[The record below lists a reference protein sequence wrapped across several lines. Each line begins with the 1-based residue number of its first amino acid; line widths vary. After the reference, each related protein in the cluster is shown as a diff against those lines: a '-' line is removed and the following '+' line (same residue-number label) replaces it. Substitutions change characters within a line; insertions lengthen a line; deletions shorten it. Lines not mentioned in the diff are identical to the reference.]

1 MKTKFRVFTALL
13 LALMVL
19 VSVLPLQ
26 AAAEI
31 GQSGT
36 ATRAEAENTAEA
48 ALSVKPML
56 TPSYTPSA
64 SYRSGKYYTQLCN
77 VSITGNQRTD
87 LVNVARSQ
95 LGYHEGDSIEDL
107 NGTGSGSGNYS
118 EYGYWFGTQVKGNTY
133 GHYYAWCA
141 MFVSWCARQAGIP
154 TSVISNAAYAHADG
168 SNSSGGYSYFHVD
181 YKSPTEYTP
190 QEGDL
195 IFFDKASQAGEW
207 DHVGIVIGVSNG
219 QVYTIEGN
227 ASNAVISGSYPL
239 TDAEIQCYGLP
250 KYVNGEPDGGTLS
263 NTEVINQKIDYLNNN
278 ISYFTTT
285 SSACGTYESN
295 HMCDKCLNT
304 YVVASSWFR
313 NIFGSV
319 SVNNFPE
326 VYDSN
331 GSCYRAGYSCYG
343 FANFAEWY
351 IFKSSNSSS
360 VNVNK
365 IGSYSFNYSNMSRY
379 AQPGDLISFDTHYAI
394 FISADSSNGIYVLDS
409 NWAWSSYGQCRVSK
423 HYIPY
428 SNYNTATI
436 NRSTNAPSISPD
448 PTTPP
453 DVENGNWQYR
463 VTGSAGLNVRSG
475 PSTDYPVLTAIPKGT
490 IVTVTQRTSTNW
502 GKMTYNGTTG
512 WGCLDYCEL
521 VTSNPTP
528 TPTPTPTPAPSG
540 GVQDLTNPKNPN
552 KYSTPPSGTYL
563 NVGDS
568 GTYVRWLQACLNQCG
583 YSCDVDGQ
591 FGYGTAEALKSFQR
605 KYGLTVDGGFG
616 PECRTKIIAVLT
628 VATPNISVA
637 NVENG
642 KKVTITSGNGAT
654 IFYTTNGSNPTESS
668 TKYTGAFTLYGSA
681 TVKAVAMQNCRF
693 NSGVKSTQVT
703 VTRPGKPTIS
713 AVCVAQRVWIGWTPT
728 SNTNH
733 YDVRI
738 YRKGSQ
744 TEMIC
749 DRGVMNTYAAYD
761 LPAGEYYANVAACT
775 PGGVLYTF
783 SDETD
788 CFTVTDISDN
798 DYQPIATVTSGNHRY
813 TLYEGRMGSWQE
825 AKEFCERQG
834 GHLVTITSSEEQQTV
849 KSLLLQYSSDASCWL
864 GCNRLSNGSWA
875 WITDEFF
882 NYTNWRSGEPNNSS
896 NNENYGMAVGD
907 SNAQWNDVPMVT
919 NSYNMCVV
927 LEEEIVYHTVTF
939 KDWNGTVL
947 KTEQVQYGGAAT
959 APANP
964 TRTGYT
970 FTGWDKA
977 FTNVT
982 ADLVVTAQYSANT
995 YTVTF
1000 KDWNGTVL
1008 KTQQVQYGGA
1018 ATAPANPTR
1027 TGYTFTGWDKAF
1039 TNVTANLVV
1048 TAQYVQNE
1056 PVSTP
1061 VPSDA
1066 PQIVVESKTTSAG
1079 STVAVNISIANN
1091 PGIVSMTLHVNF
1103 DSRLELVSVQDT
1115 GLLPGK
1121 VHSTV
1126 MLNPYTLAWENDSAT
1141 QNYTVNGTLV
1151 TLTFNVPENLEEG
1164 DYAVSV
1170 SYDSEGYEIYDFNAE
1185 PVDFAVV
1192 NGKISVTDIIYGDV
1206 NGDGK
1211 VNNLDRLILTRYLA
1225 NWPDYPASRIKP
1237 GADTNADGKINN
1249 LDRLILTR
1257 HLANWPDYA
1266 TLPWSSGKSNASVVG
1281 AESGTKD
1288 NEPKIIVNGVEAAPG
1303 DTVSV
1308 GIEIANNPGIISMTL
1323 DVAFDPA
1330 LTLLRVEDTG
1340 LLPGTVPCTVMQNP
1354 FTLVWTNDSASE
1366 NFYVNGTLT
1375 YFVFKVADNAEPGA
1389 YNITVTYNLDEYDIY
1404 DCNAEPVEFA
1414 VQNGAVTVAAAQPE
1428 MHTVTFKDWDGTVLK
1443 TQEVQYGGNAE
1454 APADPTRTGY
1464 TFTGWDKAFTNIT
1477 SDLVVT
1483 AQYDINTYTVTFK
1496 DWDGTVLKT
1505 QEVQYGGDAEAPA
1518 DPTRVGYTF
1527 TGWDKEFTN
1536 ITADLVVTAQYE
1548 INTYTVTFKDWD
1560 GTVLKTQE
1568 VQYGGDAEAPAD
1580 PTRVGYTFTG
1590 WDKEFTNIMADLVV
1604 TAQYEINTY
1613 TVTFKDWDG
1622 TVLKTQEVQYG
1633 GAATAPANPTRTGY
1647 TFTGWDKAFTNI
1659 MADLVVTAQYEIN
1672 TYTVTFK
1679 DWDGTVLKT
1688 QEVQYGGDAEA
1699 PADPTRVGYTFTG
1712 WDKAFTNI
1720 MADLVV
1726 TAQYE
1731 INTYTVTFKDWDG
1744 TELKTQEV
1752 QYGGDAEAPADPTR
1766 TGYTFTGWDK
1776 AFTNITAD
1784 LVVTAQYEINTYTV
1798 TFKDW
1803 DGTVL
1808 KTQEVQH
1815 GGNAEAPADPTRVG
1829 YTFTGWDKAFTNI
1842 TADLVVTAQYE
1853 MLGDVDDDGNVSM
1866 ADALTILRM
1875 AMDILP
1881 VENQQIAD
1889 VDGDGFITSM
1899 DALLALRFAM
1909 HIEQ

>member
-77 VSITGNQRTD
+77 VSLTGNQRTD

-95 LGYHEGDSIEDL
+95 LGYHEGNNTSQLHGES
-107 NGTGSGSGNYS
+107 SGSSNYT
-118 EYGYWFGTQVKGNTY
+118 EYGYWYGTQVQGNS
-133 GHYYAWCA
+133 GGSYYAWCA
-141 MFVSWCARQAGIP
+141 YFISWCARQAGIP
-154 TSVISNAAYAHADG
+154 TSIISNASYACAG
-168 SNSSGGYSYFHVD
+168 SDNGDFKNLDYYARGSYTPKVGDLVFFCWEGNSSC
-181 YKSPTEYTP
+181 
-190 QEGDL
+190 
-195 IFFDKASQAGEW
+195 W
-207 DHVGIVIGVSNG
+207 DHVEIVIGVSSSEVTTLG
-219 QVYTIEGN
+219 GN
-227 ASNAVISGSYPL
+227 TSNNNVKSRKWSLSNSNIRG
-239 TDAEIQCYGLP
+239 YGVP
-250 KYVNGEPDGGTLS
+250 KY
-263 NTEVINQKIDYLNNN
+263 
-278 ISYFTTT
+278 T
-285 SSACGTYESN
+285 SKLDAPYVYSIATGPW
-295 HMCDKCLNT
+295 KT
-304 YVVASSWFR
+304 YV
-313 NIFGSV
+313 
-319 SVNNFPE
+319 
-326 VYDSN
+326 
-331 GSCYRAGYSCYG
+331 
-343 FANFAEWY
+343 EWY
-351 IFKSSNSSS
+351 
-360 VNVNK
+360 
-365 IGSYSFNYSNMSRY
+365 
-379 AQPGDLISFDTHYAI
+379 
-394 FISADSSNGIYVLDS
+394 
-409 NWAWSSYGQCRVSK
+409 
-423 HYIPY
+423 
-428 SNYNTATI
+428 
-436 NRSTNAPSISPD
+436 
-448 PTTPP
+448 
-453 DVENGNWQYR
+453 
-463 VTGSAGLNVRSG
+463 
-475 PSTDYPVLTAIPKGT
+475 PVK
-490 IVTVTQRTSTNW
+490 
-502 GKMTYNGTTG
+502 
-512 WGCLDYCEL
+512 
-521 VTSNPTP
+521 
-528 TPTPTPTPAPSG
+528 
-540 GVQDLTNPKNPN
+540 
-552 KYSTPPSGTYL
+552 
-563 NVGDS
+563 
-568 GTYVRWLQACLNQCG
+568 
-583 YSCDVDGQ
+583 
-591 FGYGTAEALKSFQR
+591 
-605 KYGLTVDGGFG
+605 
-616 PECRTKIIAVLT
+616 
-628 VATPNISVA
+628 
-637 NVENG
+637 
-642 KKVTITSGNGAT
+642 GAT
-654 IFYTTNGSNPTESS
+654 SYELRIYAANDTANPVN
-668 TKYTGAFTLYGSA
+668 
-681 TVKAVAMQNCRF
+681 TVKSITN
-693 NSGVKSTQVT
+693 T
-703 VTRPGKPTIS
+703 VYGIKLSP
-713 AVCVAQRVWIGWTPT
+713 
-728 SNTNH
+728 
-733 YDVRI
+733 
-738 YRKGSQ
+738 
-744 TEMIC
+744 
-749 DRGVMNTYAAYD
+749 
-761 LPAGEYYANVAACT
+761 GEYYTSVTAVNPNYSPT
-775 PGGVLYTF
+775 YTTGPM
-783 SDETD
+783 SPK
-788 CFTVTDISDN
+788 FTVPSTN
-798 DYQPIATVTSGNHRY
+798 DRDP
-813 TLYEGRMGSWQE
+813 LYPKASTFYNGHLYILYDVQTGCWDQANEMCNTW
-825 AKEFCERQG
+825 G
-834 GHLVTITSSEEQQTV
+834 GHLVTINSAQEQAVVYELAKKSSKSYCKIGAKANASRQWSWVTGENFSYANWKSGQPDNYNGMEFYAEMDIKAGGTWDDCANVRYGDVCFIVEHEMNETPIKTYSVDNKVKYAVFDKAMPWEDAKNYCEQLGGHLATISNKAEQDIIAGLIV
-849 KSLLLQYSSDASCWL
+849 DGSRDAYSIGATKRGLDNW
-864 GCNRLSNGSWA
+864 SW
-875 WITDEFF
+875 IDGKEFS
-882 NYTNWRSGEPNNSS
+882 YTNWDDGYPVNPYGEGYYIHMVKSGKWHDIYNITHYGFVCEFELPYTLTINYLYENGSTAAPS
-896 NNENYGMAVGD
+896 YTARVNYGDTYSVTSPNVQGHSPSRQIVSGTMGATNMSV
-907 SNAQWNDVPMVT
+907 DVV
-919 NSYNMCVV
+919 
-927 LEEEIVYHTVTF
+927 
-939 KDWNGTVL
+939 
-947 KTEQVQYGGAAT
+947 
-959 APANP
+959 
-964 TRTGYT
+964 
-970 FTGWDKA
+970 
-977 FTNVT
+977 
-982 ADLVVTAQYSANT
+982 YSANT

-1066 PQIVVESKTTSAG
+1066 PQIVVESKTASAG

-1375 YFVFKVADNAEPGA
+1375 YFVFKVADNAEPGV

-1443 TQEVQYGGNAE
+1443 TQEVQH
-1454 APADPTRTGY
+1454 
-1464 TFTGWDKAFTNIT
+1464 
-1477 SDLVVT
+1477 
-1483 AQYDINTYTVTFK
+1483 
-1496 DWDGTVLKT
+1496 
-1505 QEVQYGGDAEAPA
+1505 GGDAEAPA

-1560 GTVLKTQE
+1560 GTELKTQE

-1590 WDKEFTNIMADLVV
+1590 WDK
-1604 TAQYEINTY
+1604 
-1613 TVTFKDWDG
+1613 
-1622 TVLKTQEVQYG
+1622 
-1633 GAATAPANPTRTGY
+1633 
-1647 TFTGWDKAFTNI
+1647 AFTNI
-1659 MADLVVTAQYEIN
+1659 TADVVVTAQYEIN

-1699 PADPTRVGYTFTG
+1699 PADPTR
-1712 WDKAFTNI
+1712 
-1720 MADLVV
+1720 
-1726 TAQYE
+1726 
-1731 INTYTVTFKDWDG
+1731 
-1744 TELKTQEV
+1744 
-1752 QYGGDAEAPADPTR
+1752 

-1776 AFTNITAD
+1776 AFTN
-1784 LVVTAQYEINTYTV
+1784 V
-1798 TFKDW
+1798 
-1803 DGTVL
+1803 
-1808 KTQEVQH
+1808 
-1815 GGNAEAPADPTRVG
+1815 
-1829 YTFTGWDKAFTNI
+1829 

-1853 MLGDVDDDGNVSM
+1853 MLGDVDGDGNVSM

>member
-77 VSITGNQRTD
+77 VSLTGNQRTD

-263 NTEVINQKIDYLNNN
+263 NTEVINQKIDYLDSK

-285 SSACGTYESN
+285 GAACGTYESN

-552 KYSTPPSGTYL
+552 KYSTPPSSTYL

-568 GTYVRWLQACLNQCG
+568 GNYVRWLQACLNQCG

-616 PECRTKIIAVLT
+616 PECRTKILEVLT
-628 VATPNISVA
+628 VAAPTITTAYDA
-637 NVENG
+637 NG
-642 KKVTITSGNGAT
+642 TRVTISGSSGTT
-654 IFYTTNGSNPTESS
+654 IFYTTNGSTPTESS
-668 TKYTGAFTLYGSA
+668 NKYNGSFVLNGAA
-681 TVKAVAMQNCRF
+681 TVKAVAMRNCRY
-693 NSGVKSTQVT
+693 NSHVSSYGIT
-703 VTRPGKPTIS
+703 VTK
-713 AVCVAQRVWIGWTPT
+713 
-728 SNTNH
+728 
-733 YDVRI
+733 
-738 YRKGSQ
+738 
-744 TEMIC
+744 
-749 DRGVMNTYAAYD
+749 
-761 LPAGEYYANVAACT
+761 
-775 PGGVLYTF
+775 
-783 SDETD
+783 
-788 CFTVTDISDN
+788 
-798 DYQPIATVTSGNHRY
+798 
-813 TLYEGRMGSWQE
+813 
-825 AKEFCERQG
+825 
-834 GHLVTITSSEEQQTV
+834 
-849 KSLLLQYSSDASCWL
+849 
-864 GCNRLSNGSWA
+864 
-875 WITDEFF
+875 
-882 NYTNWRSGEPNNSS
+882 
-896 NNENYGMAVGD
+896 
-907 SNAQWNDVPMVT
+907 
-919 NSYNMCVV
+919 
-927 LEEEIVYHTVTF
+927 HTVTF

-947 KTEQVQYGGAAT
+947 KTQSVYHTGAAT

-1027 TGYTFTGWDKAF
+1027 AGYTFTGWDKAFTNVTANLVVTAQYSINSYTVTFKDWNGTVLKTQQVQYGGAATAPANPTRAGYTFTGWDKAFTNVTANLVVTAQYSINTYTVTFKDWNGMVLKTQQVQYGGAATAPANPTRTGYTFTGWDKAFINVTANLVVTAQYSINTYTVTFKDWNGTVLKTQQVQYGGAATAPANPTRAGYTFTGWDKAF

-1091 PGIVSMTLHVNF
+1091 PGFVTMGIQVAYDSNLTLLSVS
-1103 DSRLELVSVQDT
+1103 DT
-1115 GLLPGK
+1115 GLVPGQMFSTEIENPQPLYWANPTATADCTVNGKIATLTFK
-1121 VHSTV
+1121 VADNAEEGEYHIRVS
-1126 MLNPYTLAWENDSAT
+1126 YDYD
-1141 QNYTVNGTLV
+1141 NYDIYNQSGEAVQFATVNGTL
-1151 TLTFNVPENLEEG
+1151 T
-1164 DYAVSV
+1164 
-1170 SYDSEGYEIYDFNAE
+1170 
-1185 PVDFAVV
+1185 
-1192 NGKISVTDIIYGDV
+1192 VTDVVYGDV
-1206 NGDGK
+1206 NGDGR
-1211 VNNLDRLILTRYLA
+1211 VNNLDGMVLMRHLA
-1225 NWPDYPASRIKP
+1225 KWPSYPASMISP
-1237 GADTNADGKINN
+1237 GADVNADGRINN
-1249 LDRLILTR
+1249 LDGMILMR
-1257 HLANWPDYA
+1257 HLAKWPAYA
-1266 TLPWSSGKSNASVVG
+1266 TLPYSSQKGIVAVRPDNTTFENEPTIVVG
-1281 AESGTKD
+1281 NA
-1288 NEPKIIVNGVEAAPG
+1288 EAAPG
-1303 DTVSV
+1303 ETVRIP
-1308 GIEIANNPGIISMTL
+1308 IELANNPGVVVMGIMVGY
-1323 DVAFDPA
+1323 DEN
-1330 LTLLRVEDTG
+1330 LTLLGFEDTG
-1340 LLPGTVPCTVMQNP
+1340 LLPGQLHSTVIENPQPLFWGNTTSGNCT
-1354 FTLVWTNDSASE
+1354 E
-1366 NFYVNGTLT
+1366 NGVIIYLE
-1375 YFVFKVADNAEPGA
+1375 FKVADDAAPGT
-1389 YNITVTYNLDEYDIY
+1389 YSITVTYDYENYDIY
-1404 DCNAEPVEFA
+1404 NYDGEPIEFA
-1414 VQNGAVTVAAAQPE
+1414 IQNGAVTVAAAQPE

-1443 TQEVQYGGNAE
+1443 TQEVQH
-1454 APADPTRTGY
+1454 
-1464 TFTGWDKAFTNIT
+1464 
-1477 SDLVVT
+1477 
-1483 AQYDINTYTVTFK
+1483 
-1496 DWDGTVLKT
+1496 
-1505 QEVQYGGDAEAPA
+1505 GGDAEAPA

-1527 TGWDKEFTN
+1527 TGWDKAFTN

-1548 INTYTVTFKDWD
+1548 INTYTVTFKDWN
-1560 GTVLKTQE
+1560 GTVLKTQQ
-1568 VQYGGDAEAPAD
+1568 VQYGGAATAPAN
-1580 PTRVGYTFTG
+1580 PTRAGYTFTG
-1590 WDKEFTNIMADLVV
+1590 WDKAFTNVTADLVV
-1604 TAQYEINTY
+1604 TAQYSINTY
-1613 TVTFKDWDG
+1613 TVTFKDWNG
-1622 TVLKTQEVQYG
+1622 TVLKTQQVQYG

-1647 TFTGWDKAFTNI
+1647 TFTGWDKAFTNVTTN
-1659 MADLVVTAQYEIN
+1659 LVVTAQYSIN

-1731 INTYTVTFKDWDG
+1731 INTYTVTFKDWNG
-1744 TELKTQEV
+1744 TVLKTQEV

-1766 TGYTFTGWDK
+1766 VGYTFTGWDE

-1808 KTQEVQH
+1808 KTQEVQY
-1815 GGNAEAPADPTRVG
+1815 GGDAEAPADPTRTG
-1829 YTFTGWDKAFTNI
+1829 YTFTGWDKAFTNVTADLVVTAQYEINTYTVTFKDWDGTVLKTQEVQYGGDAEAPADPTRTGYTFTGWDKEFTNI

-1853 MLGDVDDDGNVSM
+1853 MLGDVDGDGNVSM

>member
-77 VSITGNQRTD
+77 VSLTGNQRTD

-285 SSACGTYESN
+285 GSACGTYESN
-295 HMCDKCLNT
+295 HHCDKCLNT
-304 YVVASSWFR
+304 HVVASSCFR
-313 NIFGSV
+313 NLFGSV

-326 VYDSN
+326 VYDSD
-331 GSCYRAGYSCYG
+331 GSCYSAGWSCYG

-409 NWAWSSYGQCRVSK
+409 NWDWGSSGQCHVYK

-428 SNYNTATI
+428 SHYNTATI
-436 NRSTNAPSISPD
+436 NRSTNAPSTSPD

-591 FGYGTAEALKSFQR
+591 FGYGTAEALKGFQR
-605 KYGLTVDGGFG
+605 AYGLTVDGGFG
-616 PECRTKIIAVLT
+616 PECRTKILEVLT
-628 VATPNISVA
+628 VAAPTITTAYDA
-637 NVENG
+637 NG
-642 KKVTITSGNGAT
+642 TRVTISGSSGTT
-654 IFYTTNGSNPTESS
+654 IFYTTNGSTPTESS
-668 TKYTGAFTLYGSA
+668 NKYTGTFVLNGAA
-681 TVKAVAMQNCRF
+681 TVKAVAMQNCRY
-693 NSGVKSTQVT
+693 NSHVSSYGIT
-703 VTRPGKPTIS
+703 VTK
-713 AVCVAQRVWIGWTPT
+713 
-728 SNTNH
+728 
-733 YDVRI
+733 
-738 YRKGSQ
+738 
-744 TEMIC
+744 
-749 DRGVMNTYAAYD
+749 
-761 LPAGEYYANVAACT
+761 
-775 PGGVLYTF
+775 
-783 SDETD
+783 
-788 CFTVTDISDN
+788 
-798 DYQPIATVTSGNHRY
+798 
-813 TLYEGRMGSWQE
+813 
-825 AKEFCERQG
+825 
-834 GHLVTITSSEEQQTV
+834 
-849 KSLLLQYSSDASCWL
+849 
-864 GCNRLSNGSWA
+864 
-875 WITDEFF
+875 
-882 NYTNWRSGEPNNSS
+882 
-896 NNENYGMAVGD
+896 
-907 SNAQWNDVPMVT
+907 
-919 NSYNMCVV
+919 
-927 LEEEIVYHTVTF
+927 HTVTF

-947 KTEQVQYGGAAT
+947 KTQSVYHTGAATAPANPTRAGYTFTGWDKAFTNVTADLVVTAQYSANTYTVTFKDWNGTVLKTQQVQYGGAATAPANPTRTGYTFTGWDKAFNNVTANLVVTAQYSINTYTVTFKDWNGTVLKTQQVQYGGAAT

-977 FTNVT
+977 FTSVT
-982 ADLVVTAQYSANT
+982 ANLVVTAQYSINT

-1066 PQIVVESKTTSAG
+1066 PQIVVGSKTTMAG
-1079 STVAVNISIANN
+1079 NTVTVDVSLKNN
-1091 PGIVSMTLHVNF
+1091 PGIISMMLHLSY
-1103 DSRLELVSVQDT
+1103 DDALTLVSIGDT
-1115 GLLPGK
+1115 GLMPGR
-1121 VHSTV
+1121 VHGDVTDTLFWDSGTST
-1126 MLNPYTLAWENDSAT
+1126 ENL
-1141 QNYTVNGTLV
+1141 TVNGV
-1151 TLTFNVPENLEEG
+1151 IATLTFKVDENAEPGEYG
-1164 DYAVSV
+1164 IRFTYNNDESDIINA
-1170 SYDSEGYEIYDFNAE
+1170 DFE

-1192 NGKISVTDIIYGDV
+1192 NGKIKVSNVIIGDVDMSGSVNAKDRVVLGRYLTHWPGFDDTTCSVLAADV

-1211 VNNLDRLILTRYLA
+1211 VNALDRVILGRYLTH
-1225 NWPDYPASRIKP
+1225 WPGYEE
-1237 GADTNADGKINN
+1237 
-1249 LDRLILTR
+1249 
-1257 HLANWPDYA
+1257 
-1266 TLPWSSGKSNASVVG
+1266 LPYTTKGDSQFAISGVQRTGEA
-1281 AESGTKD
+1281 
-1288 NEPKIIVNGVEAAPG
+1288 PQIIVDSASAEPG
-1303 DTVSV
+1303 ETFTVNVSL
-1308 GIEIANNPGIISMTL
+1308 ANNPGVISMML
-1323 DVAFDPA
+1323 HLSYDDA
-1330 LTLLRVEDTG
+1330 LTLINIGDTG
-1340 LLPGTVPCTVMQNP
+1340 LFPGRVHGDVTDVLFWDYGTSSQNFTGNGVIATLT
-1354 FTLVWTNDSASE
+1354 FTLSE
-1366 NFYVNGTLT
+1366 EAEPGEYHICLS
-1375 YFVFKVADNAEPGA
+1375 YDNAEGDII
-1389 YNITVTYNLDEYDIY
+1389 NIDF
-1404 DCNAEPVEFA
+1404 EPVEFA

-1443 TQEVQYGGNAE
+1443 TQEVQH
-1454 APADPTRTGY
+1454 
-1464 TFTGWDKAFTNIT
+1464 
-1477 SDLVVT
+1477 
-1483 AQYDINTYTVTFK
+1483 
-1496 DWDGTVLKT
+1496 
-1505 QEVQYGGDAEAPA
+1505 GGDAEAPA

-1590 WDKEFTNIMADLVV
+1590 WDKVFTNV
-1604 TAQYEINTY
+1604 
-1613 TVTFKDWDG
+1613 
-1622 TVLKTQEVQYG
+1622 
-1633 GAATAPANPTRTGY
+1633 
-1647 TFTGWDKAFTNI
+1647 
-1659 MADLVVTAQYEIN
+1659 
-1672 TYTVTFK
+1672 
-1679 DWDGTVLKT
+1679 
-1688 QEVQYGGDAEA
+1688 
-1699 PADPTRVGYTFTG
+1699 
-1712 WDKAFTNI
+1712 
-1720 MADLVV
+1720 
-1726 TAQYE
+1726 
-1731 INTYTVTFKDWDG
+1731 
-1744 TELKTQEV
+1744 
-1752 QYGGDAEAPADPTR
+1752 
-1766 TGYTFTGWDK
+1766 
-1776 AFTNITAD
+1776 TAD

-1808 KTQEVQH
+1808 KTQEVQF
-1815 GGNAEAPADPTRVG
+1815 GGDAEAPADPTRVG

-1853 MLGDVDDDGNVSM
+1853 MLGDVDGDGNVSM

>member
-77 VSITGNQRTD
+77 VSLTGNQRTD

-95 LGYHEGDSIEDL
+95 LGYHEGDNTSQLHGES
-107 NGTGSGSGNYS
+107 SGSSNYT
-118 EYGYWFGTQVKGNTY
+118 EYGYWYGTQVQ
-133 GHYYAWCA
+133 GHSGGSYYAWCA
-141 MFVSWCARQAGIP
+141 YFISWCARQAGIP
-154 TSVISNAAYAHADG
+154 TSIISNASYACAG
-168 SNSSGGYSYFHVD
+168 SDNGDFKNLDYYARGSYIPKVGDLVFFCWEGNSSC
-181 YKSPTEYTP
+181 
-190 QEGDL
+190 
-195 IFFDKASQAGEW
+195 W
-207 DHVGIVIGVSNG
+207 DHVEIVIGVSSSEVTTLG
-219 QVYTIEGN
+219 GN
-227 ASNAVISGSYPL
+227 TSNNNVKSRKWSLSNSNIRG
-239 TDAEIQCYGLP
+239 YGVP
-250 KYVNGEPDGGTLS
+250 KY
-263 NTEVINQKIDYLNNN
+263 
-278 ISYFTTT
+278 T
-285 SSACGTYESN
+285 SKLDAPYVYSIATGPW
-295 HMCDKCLNT
+295 KT
-304 YVVASSWFR
+304 YV
-313 NIFGSV
+313 
-319 SVNNFPE
+319 
-326 VYDSN
+326 
-331 GSCYRAGYSCYG
+331 
-343 FANFAEWY
+343 EWY
-351 IFKSSNSSS
+351 
-360 VNVNK
+360 
-365 IGSYSFNYSNMSRY
+365 
-379 AQPGDLISFDTHYAI
+379 
-394 FISADSSNGIYVLDS
+394 
-409 NWAWSSYGQCRVSK
+409 
-423 HYIPY
+423 
-428 SNYNTATI
+428 
-436 NRSTNAPSISPD
+436 
-448 PTTPP
+448 
-453 DVENGNWQYR
+453 
-463 VTGSAGLNVRSG
+463 
-475 PSTDYPVLTAIPKGT
+475 PVK
-490 IVTVTQRTSTNW
+490 
-502 GKMTYNGTTG
+502 
-512 WGCLDYCEL
+512 
-521 VTSNPTP
+521 
-528 TPTPTPTPAPSG
+528 
-540 GVQDLTNPKNPN
+540 
-552 KYSTPPSGTYL
+552 
-563 NVGDS
+563 
-568 GTYVRWLQACLNQCG
+568 
-583 YSCDVDGQ
+583 
-591 FGYGTAEALKSFQR
+591 
-605 KYGLTVDGGFG
+605 
-616 PECRTKIIAVLT
+616 
-628 VATPNISVA
+628 
-637 NVENG
+637 
-642 KKVTITSGNGAT
+642 GAT
-654 IFYTTNGSNPTESS
+654 SYELRIYAANDTANPVN
-668 TKYTGAFTLYGSA
+668 
-681 TVKAVAMQNCRF
+681 TVKSITN
-693 NSGVKSTQVT
+693 T
-703 VTRPGKPTIS
+703 VYGIKLSP
-713 AVCVAQRVWIGWTPT
+713 
-728 SNTNH
+728 
-733 YDVRI
+733 
-738 YRKGSQ
+738 
-744 TEMIC
+744 
-749 DRGVMNTYAAYD
+749 
-761 LPAGEYYANVAACT
+761 GEYYTSVTAVNPNYSPT
-775 PGGVLYTF
+775 YTTGPM
-783 SDETD
+783 SPK
-788 CFTVTDISDN
+788 FTVPSTN
-798 DYQPIATVTSGNHRY
+798 DRDP
-813 TLYEGRMGSWQE
+813 LYPKASTFYNGHLYILYDVQTGCWDQANEMCNTW
-825 AKEFCERQG
+825 G
-834 GHLVTITSSEEQQTV
+834 GHLVTINSAQEQAVVYELAKKSSKSYCKIGAKANASRQWSWVTGENFSYANWKSGQPDNYNGMEFYAEMDIKAGGTWDDCANVRYGEVCFIVEHEMNETPIKTYSVDNKVKYAVFDKAMPWEDAKNYCEQ
-849 KSLLLQYSSDASCWL
+849 L
-864 GCNRLSNGSWA
+864 GGHLATISNKAEQDIIAGLIVNGSRDAYSIGATKRGLDNWS
-875 WITDEFF
+875 WIDGKEFS
-882 NYTNWRSGEPNNSS
+882 YTNWDDGYPVNPYGEGYYIHMVKSGKWHDIYNITHYGFVCEFELPYTLTINYLYENGSTAAPS
-896 NNENYGMAVGD
+896 YTARVNYGDTYSVTSPNVQGHSPSRQIVSGTMGATNMSV
-907 SNAQWNDVPMVT
+907 DVV
-919 NSYNMCVV
+919 
-927 LEEEIVYHTVTF
+927 
-939 KDWNGTVL
+939 
-947 KTEQVQYGGAAT
+947 
-959 APANP
+959 
-964 TRTGYT
+964 
-970 FTGWDKA
+970 
-977 FTNVT
+977 
-982 ADLVVTAQYSANT
+982 YSANT

-1061 VPSDA
+1061 VPSDV

-1443 TQEVQYGGNAE
+1443 TQEVQH
-1454 APADPTRTGY
+1454 
-1464 TFTGWDKAFTNIT
+1464 
-1477 SDLVVT
+1477 
-1483 AQYDINTYTVTFK
+1483 
-1496 DWDGTVLKT
+1496 
-1505 QEVQYGGDAEAPA
+1505 GGDAEAPA
-1518 DPTRVGYTF
+1518 DPTRTGYTF

-1590 WDKEFTNIMADLVV
+1590 WDK
-1604 TAQYEINTY
+1604 
-1613 TVTFKDWDG
+1613 
-1622 TVLKTQEVQYG
+1622 
-1633 GAATAPANPTRTGY
+1633 
-1647 TFTGWDKAFTNI
+1647 
-1659 MADLVVTAQYEIN
+1659 
-1672 TYTVTFK
+1672 
-1679 DWDGTVLKT
+1679 
-1688 QEVQYGGDAEA
+1688 
-1699 PADPTRVGYTFTG
+1699 
-1712 WDKAFTNI
+1712 
-1720 MADLVV
+1720 
-1726 TAQYE
+1726 
-1731 INTYTVTFKDWDG
+1731 
-1744 TELKTQEV
+1744 
-1752 QYGGDAEAPADPTR
+1752 
-1766 TGYTFTGWDK
+1766 
-1776 AFTNITAD
+1776 
-1784 LVVTAQYEINTYTV
+1784 
-1798 TFKDW
+1798 
-1803 DGTVL
+1803 
-1808 KTQEVQH
+1808 
-1815 GGNAEAPADPTRVG
+1815 
-1829 YTFTGWDKAFTNI
+1829 AFTNI

-1853 MLGDVDDDGNVSM
+1853 MLGDVDGDGNVSM

>member
-77 VSITGNQRTD
+77 VSLTGNQRTD

-285 SSACGTYESN
+285 GSACGTYESN
-295 HMCDKCLNT
+295 HHCDKCLNT
-304 YVVASSWFR
+304 HVVASSWFR
-313 NIFGSV
+313 NLFGSV

-326 VYDSN
+326 VYDSD
-331 GSCYRAGYSCYG
+331 GSCYSAGWSCYG

-409 NWAWSSYGQCRVSK
+409 NWDWGSSGQCHVYK

-428 SNYNTATI
+428 SHYNTATI
-436 NRSTNAPSISPD
+436 NRSTNAPSTSPD

-616 PECRTKIIAVLT
+616 PECRTKIISVLT
-628 VATPNISVA
+628 VSTPSISSSSVS
-637 NVENG
+637 NG
-642 KKVTITSGNGAT
+642 TKVTISGSSGAT

-668 TKYTGAFTLYGSA
+668 NKYNGAFVLSNSA
-681 TVKAVAMQNCRF
+681 TVKAIAMQNCRF
-693 NSGVKSTQVT
+693 NSSVASKSVT
-703 VTRPGKPTIS
+703 VTK
-713 AVCVAQRVWIGWTPT
+713 
-728 SNTNH
+728 
-733 YDVRI
+733 
-738 YRKGSQ
+738 
-744 TEMIC
+744 
-749 DRGVMNTYAAYD
+749 
-761 LPAGEYYANVAACT
+761 
-775 PGGVLYTF
+775 
-783 SDETD
+783 
-788 CFTVTDISDN
+788 
-798 DYQPIATVTSGNHRY
+798 
-813 TLYEGRMGSWQE
+813 
-825 AKEFCERQG
+825 
-834 GHLVTITSSEEQQTV
+834 
-849 KSLLLQYSSDASCWL
+849 
-864 GCNRLSNGSWA
+864 
-875 WITDEFF
+875 
-882 NYTNWRSGEPNNSS
+882 
-896 NNENYGMAVGD
+896 
-907 SNAQWNDVPMVT
+907 
-919 NSYNMCVV
+919 
-927 LEEEIVYHTVTF
+927 HTVTF
-939 KDWNGTVL
+939 KDWNGSVL
-947 KTEQVQYGGAAT
+947 KTQSVFHGGAAT

-977 FTNVT
+977 FNNVT

-1039 TNVTANLVV
+1039 NNVTANLVV

-1443 TQEVQYGGNAE
+1443 TQEVQYGGDAE
-1454 APADPTRTGY
+1454 APADPTRT
-1464 TFTGWDKAFTNIT
+1464 
-1477 SDLVVT
+1477 
-1483 AQYDINTYTVTFK
+1483 
-1496 DWDGTVLKT
+1496 
-1505 QEVQYGGDAEAPA
+1505 
-1518 DPTRVGYTF
+1518 GYTF

-1548 INTYTVTFKDWD
+1548 
-1560 GTVLKTQE
+1560 
-1568 VQYGGDAEAPAD
+1568 
-1580 PTRVGYTFTG
+1580 
-1590 WDKEFTNIMADLVV
+1590 
-1604 TAQYEINTY
+1604 
-1613 TVTFKDWDG
+1613 
-1622 TVLKTQEVQYG
+1622 
-1633 GAATAPANPTRTGY
+1633 
-1647 TFTGWDKAFTNI
+1647 
-1659 MADLVVTAQYEIN
+1659 
-1672 TYTVTFK
+1672 
-1679 DWDGTVLKT
+1679 
-1688 QEVQYGGDAEA
+1688 
-1699 PADPTRVGYTFTG
+1699 
-1712 WDKAFTNI
+1712 
-1720 MADLVV
+1720 
-1726 TAQYE
+1726 
-1731 INTYTVTFKDWDG
+1731 
-1744 TELKTQEV
+1744 
-1752 QYGGDAEAPADPTR
+1752 
-1766 TGYTFTGWDK
+1766 
-1776 AFTNITAD
+1776 
-1784 LVVTAQYEINTYTV
+1784 
-1798 TFKDW
+1798 
-1803 DGTVL
+1803 
-1808 KTQEVQH
+1808 
-1815 GGNAEAPADPTRVG
+1815 
-1829 YTFTGWDKAFTNI
+1829 
-1842 TADLVVTAQYE
+1842 
-1853 MLGDVDDDGNVSM
+1853 MLGDVDGDGNVSM

>member
-77 VSITGNQRTD
+77 VSLTGNQRTD

-95 LGYHEGDSIEDL
+95 LGYHEGDNTSQLHGES
-107 NGTGSGSGNYS
+107 SGSSNYT
-118 EYGYWFGTQVKGNTY
+118 EYGYWYGTQVQ
-133 GHYYAWCA
+133 GHSGGSYYAWCA
-141 MFVSWCARQAGIP
+141 YFISWCARQAGIP
-154 TSVISNAAYAHADG
+154 TSIISNASYACAG
-168 SNSSGGYSYFHVD
+168 SDNGDFKNLDYYARGSYTPKVGDLVFFCWEGNSSC
-181 YKSPTEYTP
+181 
-190 QEGDL
+190 
-195 IFFDKASQAGEW
+195 W
-207 DHVGIVIGVSNG
+207 DHVEIVIGV
-219 QVYTIEGN
+219 
-227 ASNAVISGSYPL
+227 
-239 TDAEIQCYGLP
+239 
-250 KYVNGEPDGGTLS
+250 
-263 NTEVINQKIDYLNNN
+263 
-278 ISYFTTT
+278 
-285 SSACGTYESN
+285 
-295 HMCDKCLNT
+295 
-304 YVVASSWFR
+304 
-313 NIFGSV
+313 
-319 SVNNFPE
+319 
-326 VYDSN
+326 
-331 GSCYRAGYSCYG
+331 
-343 FANFAEWY
+343 
-351 IFKSSNSSS
+351 
-360 VNVNK
+360 
-365 IGSYSFNYSNMSRY
+365 
-379 AQPGDLISFDTHYAI
+379 
-394 FISADSSNGIYVLDS
+394 DSSNV
-409 NWAWSSYGQCRVSK
+409 
-423 HYIPY
+423 
-428 SNYNTATI
+428 
-436 NRSTNAPSISPD
+436 
-448 PTTPP
+448 TTLG
-453 DVENGNWQYR
+453 GN
-463 VTGSAGLNVRSG
+463 
-475 PSTDYPVLTAIPKGT
+475 
-490 IVTVTQRTSTNW
+490 TSTNNVKTRSW
-502 GKMTYNGTTG
+502 KLSNSYIRGYGVPKYTSKLDAPYVYSIATG
-512 WGCLDYCEL
+512 PW
-521 VTSNPTP
+521 
-528 TPTPTPTPAPSG
+528 
-540 GVQDLTNPKNPN
+540 K
-552 KYSTPPSGTYL
+552 
-563 NVGDS
+563 
-568 GTYVRWLQACLNQCG
+568 TYVEW
-583 YSCDVDGQ
+583 YPV
-591 FGYGTAEALKSFQR
+591 K
-605 KYGLTVDGGFG
+605 
-616 PECRTKIIAVLT
+616 
-628 VATPNISVA
+628 
-637 NVENG
+637 
-642 KKVTITSGNGAT
+642 GAT
-654 IFYTTNGSNPTESS
+654 SYELRIYAANDTANPVN
-668 TKYTGAFTLYGSA
+668 
-681 TVKAVAMQNCRF
+681 TVKSITN
-693 NSGVKSTQVT
+693 T
-703 VTRPGKPTIS
+703 VYGIKLSP
-713 AVCVAQRVWIGWTPT
+713 
-728 SNTNH
+728 
-733 YDVRI
+733 
-738 YRKGSQ
+738 
-744 TEMIC
+744 
-749 DRGVMNTYAAYD
+749 
-761 LPAGEYYANVAACT
+761 GEYYTSVTAVNPNYSPT
-775 PGGVLYTF
+775 YTTGPM
-783 SDETD
+783 SPK
-788 CFTVTDISDN
+788 FTVPSTN
-798 DYQPIATVTSGNHRY
+798 DRDP
-813 TLYEGRMGSWQE
+813 LYPKASTFYNGHLYILYDVQTGCWDQANEMCNTW
-825 AKEFCERQG
+825 G
-834 GHLVTITSSEEQQTV
+834 GHLVTINSAQEQAVVYELAKKSSKSYCKIGAKANASRQWSWVTGENFSYANWKSGQPDNYNGMEFYAEMDIKAGGTWDDCANVRYGDVCFIVEHEMNETPIKTYSVDNKVKYAVFDKAMPWEDAKNYCEQ
-849 KSLLLQYSSDASCWL
+849 L
-864 GCNRLSNGSWA
+864 GGHLATISNKAEQDIIAGLIVNGSRDAYSIGATKRGLDNWS
-875 WITDEFF
+875 WIDGKEFS
-882 NYTNWRSGEPNNSS
+882 YTNWDDGYPVNPYGEGYYIHMVKSGKWHDIYNITHYGFVCEFELPYTLTINYLYENGSTAAPS
-896 NNENYGMAVGD
+896 YTARVNYGDTYSVTSPNVQGHSPSRQIVSGTMGATNMSV
-907 SNAQWNDVPMVT
+907 DV
-919 NSYNMCVV
+919 
-927 LEEEIVYHTVTF
+927 VYSINTYTVTF

-947 KTEQVQYGGAAT
+947 KTQQVQYGGAAT

-982 ADLVVTAQYSANT
+982 TNLVVTAQYSINT

-1048 TAQYVQNE
+1048 TAQYSINTYTVTFKDWNGTVLKTQQVQYGGAATAPANPTRTGYTFTGWDKAFNNVTANLVVTAQYVQNE

-1061 VPSDA
+1061 VPSDV

-1115 GLLPGK
+1115 GLLPGQ
-1121 VHSTV
+1121 VHPTV
-1126 MLNPYTLAWENDSAT
+1126 MINPYTLVWANDSAT
-1141 QNYTVNGTLV
+1141 QNYTVNGTIA
-1151 TLTFNVPENLEEG
+1151 TLNFNVPENLEEG
-1164 DYAVSV
+1164 DYAISV
-1170 SYDSEGYEIYDFNAE
+1170 SYDNDEYEIYDCNAE
-1185 PVDFAVV
+1185 TIDFAVV

-1211 VNNLDRLILTRYLA
+1211 VNNLDRLVLTRYLA

-1443 TQEVQYGGNAE
+1443 TQEVQYGG
-1454 APADPTRTGY
+1454 
-1464 TFTGWDKAFTNIT
+1464 
-1477 SDLVVT
+1477 
-1483 AQYDINTYTVTFK
+1483 
-1496 DWDGTVLKT
+1496 
-1505 QEVQYGGDAEAPA
+1505 DAEAPA

-1536 ITADLVVTAQYE
+1536 IS
-1548 INTYTVTFKDWD
+1548 
-1560 GTVLKTQE
+1560 
-1568 VQYGGDAEAPAD
+1568 
-1580 PTRVGYTFTG
+1580 
-1590 WDKEFTNIMADLVV
+1590 
-1604 TAQYEINTY
+1604 
-1613 TVTFKDWDG
+1613 
-1622 TVLKTQEVQYG
+1622 
-1633 GAATAPANPTRTGY
+1633 
-1647 TFTGWDKAFTNI
+1647 
-1659 MADLVVTAQYEIN
+1659 
-1672 TYTVTFK
+1672 
-1679 DWDGTVLKT
+1679 
-1688 QEVQYGGDAEA
+1688 
-1699 PADPTRVGYTFTG
+1699 
-1712 WDKAFTNI
+1712 
-1720 MADLVV
+1720 
-1726 TAQYE
+1726 
-1731 INTYTVTFKDWDG
+1731 
-1744 TELKTQEV
+1744 
-1752 QYGGDAEAPADPTR
+1752 
-1766 TGYTFTGWDK
+1766 
-1776 AFTNITAD
+1776 AD

-1815 GGNAEAPADPTRVG
+1815 GGDAEAPADPTRVG
-1829 YTFTGWDKAFTNI
+1829 YSFTGWDKAFTNI
-1842 TADLVVTAQYE
+1842 AADLVVTAQYE
-1853 MLGDVDDDGNVSM
+1853 MLGDVDGDGNVSM

>member
-48 ALSVKPML
+48 ALAVKPML

-77 VSITGNQRTD
+77 VSLTGNQRTD

-95 LGYHEGDSIEDL
+95 LGYHEGNNESHL
-107 NGTGSGSGNYS
+107 YGGSSGSNNYT
-118 EYGYWFGTQVKGNTY
+118 EYGYWYGTQVQGSSSGFYKS
-133 GHYYAWCA
+133 WCA
-141 MFVSWCARQAGIP
+141 IFISWCARQAGIP
-154 TSVISNAAYAHADG
+154 TSIISNATYACAG
-168 SNSSGGYSYFHVD
+168 SDYGDFKNLDFYSRG
-181 YKSPTEYTP
+181 SYTP
-190 QEGDL
+190 KVGDL
-195 IFFDKASQAGEW
+195 IFFDWPGDPTHW
-207 DHVGIVIGVSNG
+207 DHVEIVIGV
-219 QVYTIEGN
+219 
-227 ASNAVISGSYPL
+227 
-239 TDAEIQCYGLP
+239 
-250 KYVNGEPDGGTLS
+250 
-263 NTEVINQKIDYLNNN
+263 
-278 ISYFTTT
+278 
-285 SSACGTYESN
+285 
-295 HMCDKCLNT
+295 
-304 YVVASSWFR
+304 
-313 NIFGSV
+313 
-319 SVNNFPE
+319 
-326 VYDSN
+326 
-331 GSCYRAGYSCYG
+331 
-343 FANFAEWY
+343 
-351 IFKSSNSSS
+351 
-360 VNVNK
+360 
-365 IGSYSFNYSNMSRY
+365 
-379 AQPGDLISFDTHYAI
+379 
-394 FISADSSNGIYVLDS
+394 DSSNVTTLGGNTSS
-409 NWAWSSYGQCRVSK
+409 NDVKTRSLSLSNSNIKGYGVPK
-423 HYIPY
+423 Y
-428 SNYNTATI
+428 T
-436 NRSTNAPSISPD
+436 
-448 PTTPP
+448 
-453 DVENGNWQYR
+453 
-463 VTGSAGLNVRSG
+463 SG
-475 PSTDYPVLTAIPKGT
+475 
-490 IVTVTQRTSTNW
+490 
-502 GKMTYNGTTG
+502 
-512 WGCLDYCEL
+512 
-521 VTSNPTP
+521 SNPTP
-528 TPTPTPTPAPSG
+528 TPTPTPSG
-540 GVQDLTNPKNPN
+540 SVQDLTNPKNPN

-713 AVCVAQRVWIGWTPT
+713 AVCVAQRVWIGWAPT

-977 FTNVT
+977 FNNVT
-982 ADLVVTAQYSANT
+982 ADLVVTAQYSINTYTVTFKDWNGTVLKTQQVQYGGAATAPANPTRTGYTFTGWDKAFTNVTANLVVTAQYSINT

-1091 PGIVSMTLHVNF
+1091 PGFVTMGIQVAYDSNLTLLSVS
-1103 DSRLELVSVQDT
+1103 DT
-1115 GLLPGK
+1115 GLVPGQMFSTEIENPQPLYWANPTATADCTVNGKIATLTFK
-1121 VHSTV
+1121 VADNAEEGEYHIRVS
-1126 MLNPYTLAWENDSAT
+1126 YDYD
-1141 QNYTVNGTLV
+1141 NYDIYNQSGEAVQFATVNGTL
-1151 TLTFNVPENLEEG
+1151 T
-1164 DYAVSV
+1164 
-1170 SYDSEGYEIYDFNAE
+1170 
-1185 PVDFAVV
+1185 
-1192 NGKISVTDIIYGDV
+1192 VTDVVYGDV
-1206 NGDGK
+1206 NGDGR
-1211 VNNLDRLILTRYLA
+1211 VNNLDGMVLMRHLA
-1225 NWPDYPASRIKP
+1225 KWPSYPASMISP
-1237 GADTNADGKINN
+1237 GADVNADGRINN
-1249 LDRLILTR
+1249 LDGMILMR
-1257 HLANWPDYA
+1257 HLAKWPAYA
-1266 TLPWSSGKSNASVVG
+1266 TLPYSSQKGIVAVRPDNTTFENEPTIVVG
-1281 AESGTKD
+1281 NA
-1288 NEPKIIVNGVEAAPG
+1288 EAAPG
-1303 DTVSV
+1303 ETVRIP
-1308 GIEIANNPGIISMTL
+1308 IELANNPGVVVMGIMVGY
-1323 DVAFDPA
+1323 DEN
-1330 LTLLRVEDTG
+1330 LTLLGFEDTG
-1340 LLPGTVPCTVMQNP
+1340 LLPGQLHSTVIENPQPLFWGNTTSGNCT
-1354 FTLVWTNDSASE
+1354 E
-1366 NFYVNGTLT
+1366 NGVIIYLE
-1375 YFVFKVADNAEPGA
+1375 FKVADDAAPGT
-1389 YNITVTYNLDEYDIY
+1389 YSITVTYDYENYDIY
-1404 DCNAEPVEFA
+1404 NYDGEPIEFA
-1414 VQNGAVTVAAAQPE
+1414 IQNGAVTVAAAQPE

-1443 TQEVQYGGNAE
+1443 TQEVQH
-1454 APADPTRTGY
+1454 
-1464 TFTGWDKAFTNIT
+1464 
-1477 SDLVVT
+1477 
-1483 AQYDINTYTVTFK
+1483 
-1496 DWDGTVLKT
+1496 
-1505 QEVQYGGDAEAPA
+1505 
-1518 DPTRVGYTF
+1518 
-1527 TGWDKEFTN
+1527 
-1536 ITADLVVTAQYE
+1536 
-1548 INTYTVTFKDWD
+1548 
-1560 GTVLKTQE
+1560 
-1568 VQYGGDAEAPAD
+1568 
-1580 PTRVGYTFTG
+1580 
-1590 WDKEFTNIMADLVV
+1590 
-1604 TAQYEINTY
+1604 
-1613 TVTFKDWDG
+1613 
-1622 TVLKTQEVQYG
+1622 
-1633 GAATAPANPTRTGY
+1633 
-1647 TFTGWDKAFTNI
+1647 
-1659 MADLVVTAQYEIN
+1659 
-1672 TYTVTFK
+1672 
-1679 DWDGTVLKT
+1679 
-1688 QEVQYGGDAEA
+1688 
-1699 PADPTRVGYTFTG
+1699 
-1712 WDKAFTNI
+1712 
-1720 MADLVV
+1720 
-1726 TAQYE
+1726 
-1731 INTYTVTFKDWDG
+1731 
-1744 TELKTQEV
+1744 
-1752 QYGGDAEAPADPTR
+1752 GGDAEAPADPTR

-1808 KTQEVQH
+1808 KTQEVQYGGDAEAPANPTRVGYTFTGWDKAFTNITADLVVTAQYEINTYTVTFKDWDGTVLKTQEVQH
-1815 GGNAEAPADPTRVG
+1815 GGDAEAPADPTRTGYTFTGWDKAFTNITADLVVTAQYSINTYTVTFKDWDGTELKTQEVQYGGDAEAPADPTRVG

-1853 MLGDVDDDGNVSM
+1853 MLGDVDGDGNVSM

>member
-1 MKTKFRVFTALL
+1 MKTKFRVFAALL
-13 LALMVL
+13 LALMMF

-56 TPSYTPSA
+56 SPSYTPSA

-77 VSITGNQRTD
+77 VSLTGNQRTD

-95 LGYHEGDSIEDL
+95 LGYHEGDNTSQLHGES
-107 NGTGSGSGNYS
+107 SGSRNYT
-118 EYGYWFGTQVKGNTY
+118 EYGYWYGTQVQGNS
-133 GHYYAWCA
+133 GGSYYAWCA
-141 MFVSWCARQAGIP
+141 YFISWCARQAGIP
-154 TSVISNAAYAHADG
+154 TSIISNASYACAG
-168 SNSSGGYSYFHVD
+168 SDNGDFKNLDYYARGSYTPKVGDLVFFCWEGNSSC
-181 YKSPTEYTP
+181 
-190 QEGDL
+190 
-195 IFFDKASQAGEW
+195 W
-207 DHVGIVIGVSNG
+207 DHVEIVIGVSSSEVTTLG
-219 QVYTIEGN
+219 GN
-227 ASNAVISGSYPL
+227 TSNNNVKSRKWSLSNSNIRG
-239 TDAEIQCYGLP
+239 YGVP
-250 KYVNGEPDGGTLS
+250 KY
-263 NTEVINQKIDYLNNN
+263 
-278 ISYFTTT
+278 TT
-285 SSACGTYESN
+285 
-295 HMCDKCLNT
+295 
-304 YVVASSWFR
+304 
-313 NIFGSV
+313 GST
-319 SVNNFPE
+319 P
-326 VYDSN
+326 
-331 GSCYRAGYSCYG
+331 
-343 FANFAEWY
+343 
-351 IFKSSNSSS
+351 
-360 VNVNK
+360 
-365 IGSYSFNYSNMSRY
+365 
-379 AQPGDLISFDTHYAI
+379 
-394 FISADSSNGIYVLDS
+394 
-409 NWAWSSYGQCRVSK
+409 
-423 HYIPY
+423 
-428 SNYNTATI
+428 
-436 NRSTNAPSISPD
+436 SPD
-448 PTTPP
+448 
-453 DVENGNWQYR
+453 
-463 VTGSAGLNVRSG
+463 
-475 PSTDYPVLTAIPKGT
+475 
-490 IVTVTQRTSTNW
+490 
-502 GKMTYNGTTG
+502 
-512 WGCLDYCEL
+512 
-521 VTSNPTP
+521 
-528 TPTPTPTPAPSG
+528 PTPTPAPSG

-703 VTRPGKPTIS
+703 IDRPGKPSIN
-713 AVCVAQRVWIGWTPT
+713 AVCVAQRVWIKWAPT
-728 SNTNH
+728 ANTHH

-738 YRKGSQ
+738 YPEGSQ
-744 TEMIC
+744 TEIIC
-749 DRGVMNTYAAYD
+749 EYGVTNSYMAFE
-761 LPAGEYYANVAACT
+761 LPAGKYYANVASCNQN
-775 PGGVLYTF
+775 GSVYTF
-783 SDETD
+783 SDSTSV
-788 CFTVTDISDN
+788 FTVTNITDSS
-798 DYQPIATVTSGNHRY
+798 YQPAATVTSGGHRY
-813 TLYEGRMGSWQE
+813 VLYPDRMGSWQE

-834 GHLVTITSSEEQQTV
+834 GHLVTITSAAEQQTV
-849 KSLLLQYSSDASCWL
+849 QSLLQQYSSDASCWL
-864 GCNRLSNGSWA
+864 GCKLMNDGSWMWVTGEA
-875 WITDEFF
+875 FD
-882 NYTNWRSGEPNNSS
+882 YTNWRTGEPNNSS
-896 NNENYGMAVGD
+896 NDEGYGMVVGD
-907 SNAQWNDVPMVT
+907 YNGQWNDVAMT
-919 NSYNMCVV
+919 TGSYNLCVV
-927 LEEEIVYHTVTF
+927 LELELTYHTVTF

-947 KTEQVQYGGAAT
+947 KTQQVEHGKAATAPANPTRTGYTFTGWDKAFTNVTANLVVTAQYSINTYTVTFKDWNGTVLKTQQVQYGGAAT

-1048 TAQYVQNE
+1048 TAQYSINTYTVTFKDWNGTVLKTQQVQYGGAATAPANPTRTGYTFTGWDKAFTNVTANLVVTAQYVQNE

-1091 PGIVSMTLHVNF
+1091 PGFVTMGIQVAYDSNLTLLSVS
-1103 DSRLELVSVQDT
+1103 DT
-1115 GLLPGK
+1115 GLVPGQMFSTEIENPQPLYWANPTATDDCTVNGKIATLTFK
-1121 VHSTV
+1121 VADNAEEGEYHIRVS
-1126 MLNPYTLAWENDSAT
+1126 YDYD
-1141 QNYTVNGTLV
+1141 NYDIYNQSGEAVQFATVNGTL
-1151 TLTFNVPENLEEG
+1151 T
-1164 DYAVSV
+1164 
-1170 SYDSEGYEIYDFNAE
+1170 
-1185 PVDFAVV
+1185 
-1192 NGKISVTDIIYGDV
+1192 VTDVVYGDV
-1206 NGDGK
+1206 NGDGR
-1211 VNNLDRLILTRYLA
+1211 VNNLDGMVLMRHLA
-1225 NWPDYPASRIKP
+1225 KWPSYPASMISP
-1237 GADTNADGKINN
+1237 GADVNADGRINN
-1249 LDRLILTR
+1249 LDGMILMR
-1257 HLANWPDYA
+1257 HLAKWPAYA
-1266 TLPWSSGKSNASVVG
+1266 TLPYSSQKGIVAVRPDNTTFENEPTIVVG
-1281 AESGTKD
+1281 NA
-1288 NEPKIIVNGVEAAPG
+1288 EAAPG
-1303 DTVSV
+1303 ETVRIP
-1308 GIEIANNPGIISMTL
+1308 IELANNPGVVVMGIMVGY
-1323 DVAFDPA
+1323 DEN
-1330 LTLLRVEDTG
+1330 LTLLGFEDTG
-1340 LLPGTVPCTVMQNP
+1340 LLPGQLHSTVIENPQPLFWGNTTSGNCT
-1354 FTLVWTNDSASE
+1354 E
-1366 NFYVNGTLT
+1366 NGVIIYLE
-1375 YFVFKVADNAEPGA
+1375 FKVADDAAPGT
-1389 YNITVTYNLDEYDIY
+1389 YSITVTYDYENYDIY
-1404 DCNAEPVEFA
+1404 NYDGEPIEFA
-1414 VQNGAVTVAAAQPE
+1414 IQNGAVTVAAAQPE
-1428 MHTVTFKDWDGTVLK
+1428 MH
-1443 TQEVQYGGNAE
+1443 
-1454 APADPTRTGY
+1454 
-1464 TFTGWDKAFTNIT
+1464 
-1477 SDLVVT
+1477 
-1483 AQYDINTYTVTFK
+1483 TVTFK

-1560 GTVLKTQE
+1560 GTELKTQE

-1580 PTRVGYTFTG
+1580 PTRV
-1590 WDKEFTNIMADLVV
+1590 
-1604 TAQYEINTY
+1604 
-1613 TVTFKDWDG
+1613 
-1622 TVLKTQEVQYG
+1622 
-1633 GAATAPANPTRTGY
+1633 GY

-1699 PADPTRVGYTFTG
+1699 PADPTRT
-1712 WDKAFTNI
+1712 
-1720 MADLVV
+1720 
-1726 TAQYE
+1726 
-1731 INTYTVTFKDWDG
+1731 
-1744 TELKTQEV
+1744 
-1752 QYGGDAEAPADPTR
+1752 
-1766 TGYTFTGWDK
+1766 
-1776 AFTNITAD
+1776 
-1784 LVVTAQYEINTYTV
+1784 
-1798 TFKDW
+1798 
-1803 DGTVL
+1803 
-1808 KTQEVQH
+1808 
-1815 GGNAEAPADPTRVG
+1815 G

-1853 MLGDVDDDGNVSM
+1853 MLGDVDGDGNVSM

>member
-1 MKTKFRVFTALL
+1 MKTKFRVFAALL
-13 LALMVL
+13 LALMMF

-56 TPSYTPSA
+56 SPSYTPSA

-77 VSITGNQRTD
+77 VSLTGNQRTD

-95 LGYHEGDSIEDL
+95 LGYHEGDNTSQLHGES
-107 NGTGSGSGNYS
+107 SGSRNYT
-118 EYGYWFGTQVKGNTY
+118 EYGYWYGTQVQGNS
-133 GHYYAWCA
+133 GGSYYAWCA
-141 MFVSWCARQAGIP
+141 YFISWCARQAGIP
-154 TSVISNAAYAHADG
+154 TSIISNASYACAG
-168 SNSSGGYSYFHVD
+168 SDNGDFKNLDYYARGSYTPKVGDLVFFCWEGNSSC
-181 YKSPTEYTP
+181 
-190 QEGDL
+190 
-195 IFFDKASQAGEW
+195 W
-207 DHVGIVIGVSNG
+207 DHVEIVIGVSSSEVTTLG
-219 QVYTIEGN
+219 GN
-227 ASNAVISGSYPL
+227 TSNNNVKSRKWSLSNSNIRG
-239 TDAEIQCYGLP
+239 YGVP
-250 KYVNGEPDGGTLS
+250 KY
-263 NTEVINQKIDYLNNN
+263 
-278 ISYFTTT
+278 TT
-285 SSACGTYESN
+285 
-295 HMCDKCLNT
+295 
-304 YVVASSWFR
+304 
-313 NIFGSV
+313 GST
-319 SVNNFPE
+319 P
-326 VYDSN
+326 
-331 GSCYRAGYSCYG
+331 
-343 FANFAEWY
+343 
-351 IFKSSNSSS
+351 
-360 VNVNK
+360 
-365 IGSYSFNYSNMSRY
+365 
-379 AQPGDLISFDTHYAI
+379 
-394 FISADSSNGIYVLDS
+394 
-409 NWAWSSYGQCRVSK
+409 
-423 HYIPY
+423 
-428 SNYNTATI
+428 
-436 NRSTNAPSISPD
+436 SPD
-448 PTTPP
+448 
-453 DVENGNWQYR
+453 
-463 VTGSAGLNVRSG
+463 
-475 PSTDYPVLTAIPKGT
+475 
-490 IVTVTQRTSTNW
+490 
-502 GKMTYNGTTG
+502 
-512 WGCLDYCEL
+512 
-521 VTSNPTP
+521 
-528 TPTPTPTPAPSG
+528 PTPTPAPSG

-703 VTRPGKPTIS
+703 IDRPGKPSIN
-713 AVCVAQRVWIGWTPT
+713 AVCVAQRVWIKWAPT
-728 SNTNH
+728 ANTHH

-738 YRKGSQ
+738 YPEGSQ
-744 TEMIC
+744 TEIIC
-749 DRGVMNTYAAYD
+749 EYGVTNSYMAFE
-761 LPAGEYYANVAACT
+761 LPAGKYYANVASCNQN
-775 PGGVLYTF
+775 GSVYTF
-783 SDETD
+783 SDSTSV
-788 CFTVTDISDN
+788 FTVTNITDSS
-798 DYQPIATVTSGNHRY
+798 YQPAATVTSGGHRY
-813 TLYEGRMGSWQE
+813 VLYPDRMGSWQE

-834 GHLVTITSSEEQQTV
+834 GHLVTITSAAEQQTV
-849 KSLLLQYSSDASCWL
+849 QSLLQQYSSDASCWL
-864 GCNRLSNGSWA
+864 GCKLMNDGSWMWVTGEA
-875 WITDEFF
+875 FD
-882 NYTNWRSGEPNNSS
+882 YTNWRTGEPNNSS
-896 NNENYGMAVGD
+896 NDEGYGMVVGD
-907 SNAQWNDVPMVT
+907 YNGQWNDVAMT
-919 NSYNMCVV
+919 TGSYNLCVV
-927 LEEEIVYHTVTF
+927 LELELTYHTVTF

-947 KTEQVQYGGAAT
+947 KTQQVEHGKAATAPANPTRTGYTFTGWDKAFTNVTANLVVTAQYSINTYTVTFKDWNGTVLKTQQVQYGGAAT

-1048 TAQYVQNE
+1048 TAQYSINTYTVTFKDWNGTVLKTQQVQYGGAATAPANPTRTGYTFTGWDKAFTNVTANLVVTAQYVQNE

-1091 PGIVSMTLHVNF
+1091 PGFVTMGIQVAYDSNLTLLSVS
-1103 DSRLELVSVQDT
+1103 DT
-1115 GLLPGK
+1115 GLVPGQMFSTEIENPQPLYWANPTATDDCTVNGKIATLTFK
-1121 VHSTV
+1121 VADNAEEGEYHIRVS
-1126 MLNPYTLAWENDSAT
+1126 YDYD
-1141 QNYTVNGTLV
+1141 NYDIYNQSGEAVQFATVNGTL
-1151 TLTFNVPENLEEG
+1151 T
-1164 DYAVSV
+1164 
-1170 SYDSEGYEIYDFNAE
+1170 
-1185 PVDFAVV
+1185 
-1192 NGKISVTDIIYGDV
+1192 VTDVVYGDV
-1206 NGDGK
+1206 NGDGR
-1211 VNNLDRLILTRYLA
+1211 VNNLDGMVLMRHLA
-1225 NWPDYPASRIKP
+1225 KWPSYPASMISP
-1237 GADTNADGKINN
+1237 GADVNADGRINN
-1249 LDRLILTR
+1249 LDGMILMR
-1257 HLANWPDYA
+1257 HLAKWPAYA
-1266 TLPWSSGKSNASVVG
+1266 TLPYSSQKGIVAVRPDNTTFENEPTIVVG
-1281 AESGTKD
+1281 NA
-1288 NEPKIIVNGVEAAPG
+1288 EAAPG
-1303 DTVSV
+1303 ETVRIP
-1308 GIEIANNPGIISMTL
+1308 IELANNPGVVVMGIMVGY
-1323 DVAFDPA
+1323 DEN
-1330 LTLLRVEDTG
+1330 LTLLGFEDTG
-1340 LLPGTVPCTVMQNP
+1340 LLPGQLHSTVIENPQPLFWGNTTSGNCT
-1354 FTLVWTNDSASE
+1354 E
-1366 NFYVNGTLT
+1366 NGVIIYLE
-1375 YFVFKVADNAEPGA
+1375 FKVADDAAPGT
-1389 YNITVTYNLDEYDIY
+1389 YSITVTYDYENYDIY
-1404 DCNAEPVEFA
+1404 NYDGEPIEFA
-1414 VQNGAVTVAAAQPE
+1414 IQNGAVTVAAAQPE
-1428 MHTVTFKDWDGTVLK
+1428 MH
-1443 TQEVQYGGNAE
+1443 
-1454 APADPTRTGY
+1454 
-1464 TFTGWDKAFTNIT
+1464 
-1477 SDLVVT
+1477 
-1483 AQYDINTYTVTFK
+1483 TVTFK

-1590 WDKEFTNIMADLVV
+1590 WDKEFTNITADLVV

-1622 TVLKTQEVQYG
+1622 TV
-1633 GAATAPANPTRTGY
+1633 
-1647 TFTGWDKAFTNI
+1647 
-1659 MADLVVTAQYEIN
+1659 
-1672 TYTVTFK
+1672 
-1679 DWDGTVLKT
+1679 
-1688 QEVQYGGDAEA
+1688 
-1699 PADPTRVGYTFTG
+1699 
-1712 WDKAFTNI
+1712 
-1720 MADLVV
+1720 
-1726 TAQYE
+1726 
-1731 INTYTVTFKDWDG
+1731 
-1744 TELKTQEV
+1744 LKTQEV

-1784 LVVTAQYEINTYTV
+1784 LVVTAQYE
-1798 TFKDW
+1798 
-1803 DGTVL
+1803 
-1808 KTQEVQH
+1808 
-1815 GGNAEAPADPTRVG
+1815 
-1829 YTFTGWDKAFTNI
+1829 
-1842 TADLVVTAQYE
+1842 
-1853 MLGDVDDDGNVSM
+1853 MLGDVDGDGNVSM

>member
-77 VSITGNQRTD
+77 VSLTGNQRTD

-95 LGYHEGDSIEDL
+95 LGYHEGNNESHL
-107 NGTGSGSGNYS
+107 YGGSSGSNNYT
-118 EYGYWFGTQVKGNTY
+118 EYGYWYGTQVQGSSSGFYKS
-133 GHYYAWCA
+133 WCA
-141 MFVSWCARQAGIP
+141 IFISWCARQAGIP
-154 TSVISNAAYAHADG
+154 TSIISNATYACAG
-168 SNSSGGYSYFHVD
+168 SDYGDFKNLDFYSRG
-181 YKSPTEYTP
+181 SYTP
-190 QEGDL
+190 KVGDL
-195 IFFDKASQAGEW
+195 IFFDWPGDPTHW
-207 DHVGIVIGVSNG
+207 DHVEIVIGV
-219 QVYTIEGN
+219 
-227 ASNAVISGSYPL
+227 
-239 TDAEIQCYGLP
+239 
-250 KYVNGEPDGGTLS
+250 
-263 NTEVINQKIDYLNNN
+263 
-278 ISYFTTT
+278 
-285 SSACGTYESN
+285 
-295 HMCDKCLNT
+295 
-304 YVVASSWFR
+304 
-313 NIFGSV
+313 
-319 SVNNFPE
+319 
-326 VYDSN
+326 
-331 GSCYRAGYSCYG
+331 
-343 FANFAEWY
+343 
-351 IFKSSNSSS
+351 
-360 VNVNK
+360 
-365 IGSYSFNYSNMSRY
+365 
-379 AQPGDLISFDTHYAI
+379 
-394 FISADSSNGIYVLDS
+394 DSSNVTTLGGNTSS
-409 NWAWSSYGQCRVSK
+409 NDVKTRSLSLSNSNIKGYGVPK
-423 HYIPY
+423 Y
-428 SNYNTATI
+428 T
-436 NRSTNAPSISPD
+436 
-448 PTTPP
+448 
-453 DVENGNWQYR
+453 
-463 VTGSAGLNVRSG
+463 SG
-475 PSTDYPVLTAIPKGT
+475 
-490 IVTVTQRTSTNW
+490 
-502 GKMTYNGTTG
+502 
-512 WGCLDYCEL
+512 
-521 VTSNPTP
+521 SNPTP
-528 TPTPTPTPAPSG
+528 TPTPTPSG
-540 GVQDLTNPKNPN
+540 SVQDLTNPKNPN

-713 AVCVAQRVWIGWTPT
+713 AVCVAQRVWIGWAPT

-977 FTNVT
+977 FNNVT
-982 ADLVVTAQYSANT
+982 ADLVVTAQYSINT

-1039 TNVTANLVV
+1039 NNVTANLVV

-1091 PGIVSMTLHVNF
+1091 PGFVTMGIQVAYDSNLTLLSVS
-1103 DSRLELVSVQDT
+1103 DT
-1115 GLLPGK
+1115 GLVPGQMFSTEIENPQPLYWANPTATADCTVNGKIATLTFK
-1121 VHSTV
+1121 VADNAEEGEYHIRVS
-1126 MLNPYTLAWENDSAT
+1126 YDYD
-1141 QNYTVNGTLV
+1141 NYDIYNQSGEAVQFATVNGTL
-1151 TLTFNVPENLEEG
+1151 T
-1164 DYAVSV
+1164 
-1170 SYDSEGYEIYDFNAE
+1170 
-1185 PVDFAVV
+1185 
-1192 NGKISVTDIIYGDV
+1192 VTDVVYGDV
-1206 NGDGK
+1206 NGDGR
-1211 VNNLDRLILTRYLA
+1211 VNNLDGMVLMRHLA
-1225 NWPDYPASRIKP
+1225 KWPSYPASMISP
-1237 GADTNADGKINN
+1237 GADVNADGRINN
-1249 LDRLILTR
+1249 LDGMILMR
-1257 HLANWPDYA
+1257 HLAKWPAYA
-1266 TLPWSSGKSNASVVG
+1266 TLPYSSQKGIVAVRPDNTTFENEPTIVVG
-1281 AESGTKD
+1281 NA
-1288 NEPKIIVNGVEAAPG
+1288 EAAPG
-1303 DTVSV
+1303 ETVRIP
-1308 GIEIANNPGIISMTL
+1308 IELANNPGVVVMGIMVGY
-1323 DVAFDPA
+1323 DEN
-1330 LTLLRVEDTG
+1330 LTLLGFEDTG
-1340 LLPGTVPCTVMQNP
+1340 LLPGQLHSTVIENPQPLFWGNTTSGNCT
-1354 FTLVWTNDSASE
+1354 E
-1366 NFYVNGTLT
+1366 NGVIIYLE
-1375 YFVFKVADNAEPGA
+1375 FKVADDAAPGT
-1389 YNITVTYNLDEYDIY
+1389 YSITVTYDYENYDIY
-1404 DCNAEPVEFA
+1404 NYDGEPIEFA
-1414 VQNGAVTVAAAQPE
+1414 IQNGAVTVAAAQPE

-1443 TQEVQYGGNAE
+1443 TQEVQYGG
-1454 APADPTRTGY
+1454 
-1464 TFTGWDKAFTNIT
+1464 
-1477 SDLVVT
+1477 
-1483 AQYDINTYTVTFK
+1483 
-1496 DWDGTVLKT
+1496 
-1505 QEVQYGGDAEAPA
+1505 DAEAPA
-1518 DPTRVGYTF
+1518 DPTRV
-1527 TGWDKEFTN
+1527 
-1536 ITADLVVTAQYE
+1536 
-1548 INTYTVTFKDWD
+1548 
-1560 GTVLKTQE
+1560 
-1568 VQYGGDAEAPAD
+1568 
-1580 PTRVGYTFTG
+1580 
-1590 WDKEFTNIMADLVV
+1590 
-1604 TAQYEINTY
+1604 
-1613 TVTFKDWDG
+1613 
-1622 TVLKTQEVQYG
+1622 
-1633 GAATAPANPTRTGY
+1633 
-1647 TFTGWDKAFTNI
+1647 
-1659 MADLVVTAQYEIN
+1659 
-1672 TYTVTFK
+1672 
-1679 DWDGTVLKT
+1679 
-1688 QEVQYGGDAEA
+1688 
-1699 PADPTRVGYTFTG
+1699 
-1712 WDKAFTNI
+1712 
-1720 MADLVV
+1720 
-1726 TAQYE
+1726 
-1731 INTYTVTFKDWDG
+1731 
-1744 TELKTQEV
+1744 
-1752 QYGGDAEAPADPTR
+1752 
-1766 TGYTFTGWDK
+1766 GYTFTGWDK

-1815 GGNAEAPADPTRVG
+1815 GGDAEAPADPTRTG

-1842 TADLVVTAQYE
+1842 MADLVVTAQYE
-1853 MLGDVDDDGNVSM
+1853 MLGDVDGDGNVSM

>member
-77 VSITGNQRTD
+77 VSLTGNQRTD

-107 NGTGSGSGNYS
+107 NGIGSGSGNYS

-285 SSACGTYESN
+285 GSACGTYESN
-295 HMCDKCLNT
+295 HHCDKCLNT
-304 YVVASSWFR
+304 HVVASSWFR
-313 NIFGSV
+313 NLFGSV

-326 VYDSN
+326 VYDSD
-331 GSCYRAGYSCYG
+331 GSCYSAGWSCYG

-409 NWAWSSYGQCRVSK
+409 NWDWGSSGQCHVYK

-428 SNYNTATI
+428 SHYNTATI
-436 NRSTNAPSISPD
+436 NRSTNAPSTSPD

-591 FGYGTAEALKSFQR
+591 FGYGTAEALKGFQR
-605 KYGLTVDGGFG
+605 AYGLTVDGGFG
-616 PECRTKIIAVLT
+616 PECRTKILEVLT
-628 VATPNISVA
+628 VAAPTITTAYDA
-637 NVENG
+637 NG
-642 KKVTITSGNGAT
+642 TRVTISGSSGT
-654 IFYTTNGSNPTESS
+654 TVFYTTNGSTPTESS
-668 TKYTGAFTLYGSA
+668 NKYTGSFVLNGAA
-681 TVKAVAMQNCRF
+681 TVKAVAMQNCRY
-693 NSGVKSTQVT
+693 NSHVSSYGIT
-703 VTRPGKPTIS
+703 VTK
-713 AVCVAQRVWIGWTPT
+713 
-728 SNTNH
+728 
-733 YDVRI
+733 
-738 YRKGSQ
+738 
-744 TEMIC
+744 
-749 DRGVMNTYAAYD
+749 
-761 LPAGEYYANVAACT
+761 
-775 PGGVLYTF
+775 
-783 SDETD
+783 
-788 CFTVTDISDN
+788 
-798 DYQPIATVTSGNHRY
+798 
-813 TLYEGRMGSWQE
+813 
-825 AKEFCERQG
+825 
-834 GHLVTITSSEEQQTV
+834 
-849 KSLLLQYSSDASCWL
+849 
-864 GCNRLSNGSWA
+864 
-875 WITDEFF
+875 
-882 NYTNWRSGEPNNSS
+882 
-896 NNENYGMAVGD
+896 
-907 SNAQWNDVPMVT
+907 
-919 NSYNMCVV
+919 
-927 LEEEIVYHTVTF
+927 HTVTF

-947 KTEQVQYGGAAT
+947 KTQSVYHTGAAT

-970 FTGWDKA
+970 FTGWDKE
-977 FTNVT
+977 
-982 ADLVVTAQYSANT
+982 
-995 YTVTF
+995 
-1000 KDWNGTVL
+1000 
-1008 KTQQVQYGGA
+1008 
-1018 ATAPANPTR
+1018 
-1027 TGYTFTGWDKAF
+1027 F

-1091 PGIVSMTLHVNF
+1091 PGFVTMGIQVAYDSNLTLLSVS
-1103 DSRLELVSVQDT
+1103 DT
-1115 GLLPGK
+1115 GLVPGQMFSTEIENPQPLYWANPTATADCTVNGKIATLTFK
-1121 VHSTV
+1121 VADNAEEGEYHIRVS
-1126 MLNPYTLAWENDSAT
+1126 YDYD
-1141 QNYTVNGTLV
+1141 NYDIYNQSGEAVQFATVNGTL
-1151 TLTFNVPENLEEG
+1151 T
-1164 DYAVSV
+1164 
-1170 SYDSEGYEIYDFNAE
+1170 
-1185 PVDFAVV
+1185 
-1192 NGKISVTDIIYGDV
+1192 VTDVVYGDV
-1206 NGDGK
+1206 NGDGR
-1211 VNNLDRLILTRYLA
+1211 VNNLDGMVLMRHLA
-1225 NWPDYPASRIKP
+1225 KWPSYPASMISP
-1237 GADTNADGKINN
+1237 GADVNADGRINN
-1249 LDRLILTR
+1249 LDGMILMR
-1257 HLANWPDYA
+1257 HLAKWPAYA
-1266 TLPWSSGKSNASVVG
+1266 TLPYSSQKGIVAVRPDNTTFENEPTIVVG
-1281 AESGTKD
+1281 NA
-1288 NEPKIIVNGVEAAPG
+1288 EAAPG
-1303 DTVSV
+1303 ETVRIP
-1308 GIEIANNPGIISMTL
+1308 IELANNPGVVVMGIMVGY
-1323 DVAFDPA
+1323 DEN
-1330 LTLLRVEDTG
+1330 LTLLGFEDTG
-1340 LLPGTVPCTVMQNP
+1340 LLPGQLHSTVIENPQPLFWGNTTSGNCT
-1354 FTLVWTNDSASE
+1354 E
-1366 NFYVNGTLT
+1366 NGVIIYLE
-1375 YFVFKVADNAEPGA
+1375 FKVADDAAPGT
-1389 YNITVTYNLDEYDIY
+1389 YSITVTYDYENYDIY
-1404 DCNAEPVEFA
+1404 NYDGEPIEFA

-1443 TQEVQYGGNAE
+1443 TQEVQH
-1454 APADPTRTGY
+1454 
-1464 TFTGWDKAFTNIT
+1464 
-1477 SDLVVT
+1477 
-1483 AQYDINTYTVTFK
+1483 
-1496 DWDGTVLKT
+1496 
-1505 QEVQYGGDAEAPA
+1505 GGDAEAPA

-1527 TGWDKEFTN
+1527 TGWDKAFTN
-1536 ITADLVVTAQYE
+1536 VTADLVVTAQYE
-1548 INTYTVTFKDWD
+1548 INTYTVTFKDWN

-1568 VQYGGDAEAPAD
+1568 VQYGGDAEAPA
-1580 PTRVGYTFTG
+1580 
-1590 WDKEFTNIMADLVV
+1590 E
-1604 TAQYEINTY
+1604 
-1613 TVTFKDWDG
+1613 
-1622 TVLKTQEVQYG
+1622 
-1633 GAATAPANPTRTGY
+1633 PTRTGY

-1659 MADLVVTAQYEIN
+1659 MADLVVTAQYE
-1672 TYTVTFK
+1672 
-1679 DWDGTVLKT
+1679 
-1688 QEVQYGGDAEA
+1688 
-1699 PADPTRVGYTFTG
+1699 
-1712 WDKAFTNI
+1712 
-1720 MADLVV
+1720 
-1726 TAQYE
+1726 
-1731 INTYTVTFKDWDG
+1731 
-1744 TELKTQEV
+1744 
-1752 QYGGDAEAPADPTR
+1752 
-1766 TGYTFTGWDK
+1766 
-1776 AFTNITAD
+1776 
-1784 LVVTAQYEINTYTV
+1784 
-1798 TFKDW
+1798 
-1803 DGTVL
+1803 
-1808 KTQEVQH
+1808 
-1815 GGNAEAPADPTRVG
+1815 
-1829 YTFTGWDKAFTNI
+1829 
-1842 TADLVVTAQYE
+1842 
-1853 MLGDVDDDGNVSM
+1853 MLGDVDGDGNVSM

>member
-77 VSITGNQRTD
+77 VSLTGNQRTD

-95 LGYHEGDSIEDL
+95 LGYHEGNNESHL
-107 NGTGSGSGNYS
+107 YGGSSGSNNYT
-118 EYGYWFGTQVKGNTY
+118 EYGYWYGTQVQGSSSGFYKS
-133 GHYYAWCA
+133 WCA
-141 MFVSWCARQAGIP
+141 IFISWCARQAGIP
-154 TSVISNAAYAHADG
+154 TSIISNATYACAG
-168 SNSSGGYSYFHVD
+168 SDYGDFKNLDFYSRG
-181 YKSPTEYTP
+181 SYTP
-190 QEGDL
+190 KVGDL
-195 IFFDKASQAGEW
+195 IFFDWPGDPTHW
-207 DHVGIVIGVSNG
+207 DHVEIVIGV
-219 QVYTIEGN
+219 
-227 ASNAVISGSYPL
+227 
-239 TDAEIQCYGLP
+239 
-250 KYVNGEPDGGTLS
+250 
-263 NTEVINQKIDYLNNN
+263 
-278 ISYFTTT
+278 
-285 SSACGTYESN
+285 
-295 HMCDKCLNT
+295 
-304 YVVASSWFR
+304 
-313 NIFGSV
+313 
-319 SVNNFPE
+319 
-326 VYDSN
+326 
-331 GSCYRAGYSCYG
+331 
-343 FANFAEWY
+343 
-351 IFKSSNSSS
+351 
-360 VNVNK
+360 
-365 IGSYSFNYSNMSRY
+365 
-379 AQPGDLISFDTHYAI
+379 
-394 FISADSSNGIYVLDS
+394 DSSNVTTLGGNTSS
-409 NWAWSSYGQCRVSK
+409 NDVKTRSLSLSNSNIKGYGVPK
-423 HYIPY
+423 Y
-428 SNYNTATI
+428 T
-436 NRSTNAPSISPD
+436 
-448 PTTPP
+448 
-453 DVENGNWQYR
+453 
-463 VTGSAGLNVRSG
+463 SG
-475 PSTDYPVLTAIPKGT
+475 
-490 IVTVTQRTSTNW
+490 
-502 GKMTYNGTTG
+502 
-512 WGCLDYCEL
+512 
-521 VTSNPTP
+521 SNPTP
-528 TPTPTPTPAPSG
+528 TPTPTPSG
-540 GVQDLTNPKNPN
+540 SVQDLTNPKNPN

-713 AVCVAQRVWIGWTPT
+713 AVCVAQRVWIGWAPT

-977 FTNVT
+977 FNNVT
-982 ADLVVTAQYSANT
+982 ADLVVTAQYSINT

-1048 TAQYVQNE
+1048 TAQYSINTYTVTFKDWNGTVLKTQQVQYGGAATAPANPTRAGYTFTGWDKAFTNVTANLVVTAQYVQNE

-1061 VPSDA
+1061 VPSDV

-1443 TQEVQYGGNAE
+1443 TQEVQHGGDAE
-1454 APADPTRTGY
+1454 APADPTRVGY
-1464 TFTGWDKAFTNIT
+1464 TFTGWDKAFTSIT
-1477 SDLVVT
+1477 ADLVVT
-1483 AQYDINTYTVTFK
+1483 ARYEINTYTVTFK
-1496 DWDGTVLKT
+1496 DWNGTVLKT

-1527 TGWDKEFTN
+1527 TGWDKAFTN
-1536 ITADLVVTAQYE
+1536 VTADLVVTAQYE

-1580 PTRVGYTFTG
+1580 PTRT
-1590 WDKEFTNIMADLVV
+1590 
-1604 TAQYEINTY
+1604 
-1613 TVTFKDWDG
+1613 
-1622 TVLKTQEVQYG
+1622 
-1633 GAATAPANPTRTGY
+1633 
-1647 TFTGWDKAFTNI
+1647 
-1659 MADLVVTAQYEIN
+1659 
-1672 TYTVTFK
+1672 
-1679 DWDGTVLKT
+1679 
-1688 QEVQYGGDAEA
+1688 
-1699 PADPTRVGYTFTG
+1699 
-1712 WDKAFTNI
+1712 
-1720 MADLVV
+1720 
-1726 TAQYE
+1726 
-1731 INTYTVTFKDWDG
+1731 
-1744 TELKTQEV
+1744 
-1752 QYGGDAEAPADPTR
+1752 
-1766 TGYTFTGWDK
+1766 
-1776 AFTNITAD
+1776 
-1784 LVVTAQYEINTYTV
+1784 
-1798 TFKDW
+1798 
-1803 DGTVL
+1803 
-1808 KTQEVQH
+1808 
-1815 GGNAEAPADPTRVG
+1815 G

-1853 MLGDVDDDGNVSM
+1853 MLGDVDGDGNVSM

>member
-77 VSITGNQRTD
+77 VSLTGNQRTD

-263 NTEVINQKIDYLNNN
+263 NTEVINQKIDYLDSK

-285 SSACGTYESN
+285 GAACGTYESG
-295 HMCDKCLNT
+295 HHCDKCLNT
-304 YVVASSWFR
+304 NVVASSWFR
-313 NIFGSV
+313 NLFGSV

-326 VYDSN
+326 VYDSD
-331 GSCYRAGYSCYG
+331 GSCYRAGWSCYG

-428 SNYNTATI
+428 SSYYTATI

-616 PECRTKIIAVLT
+616 PECRTKIISVLT
-628 VATPNISVA
+628 VSTPSISSSSVS
-637 NVENG
+637 NG
-642 KKVTITSGNGAT
+642 TKVTISGSSGAT

-668 TKYTGAFTLYGSA
+668 NKYNGAFVLSNSA
-681 TVKAVAMQNCRF
+681 TVKAIAMQNCRF
-693 NSGVKSTQVT
+693 NSSVASKSVT
-703 VTRPGKPTIS
+703 VTK
-713 AVCVAQRVWIGWTPT
+713 
-728 SNTNH
+728 
-733 YDVRI
+733 
-738 YRKGSQ
+738 
-744 TEMIC
+744 
-749 DRGVMNTYAAYD
+749 
-761 LPAGEYYANVAACT
+761 
-775 PGGVLYTF
+775 
-783 SDETD
+783 
-788 CFTVTDISDN
+788 
-798 DYQPIATVTSGNHRY
+798 
-813 TLYEGRMGSWQE
+813 
-825 AKEFCERQG
+825 
-834 GHLVTITSSEEQQTV
+834 
-849 KSLLLQYSSDASCWL
+849 
-864 GCNRLSNGSWA
+864 
-875 WITDEFF
+875 
-882 NYTNWRSGEPNNSS
+882 
-896 NNENYGMAVGD
+896 
-907 SNAQWNDVPMVT
+907 
-919 NSYNMCVV
+919 
-927 LEEEIVYHTVTF
+927 HTVTF
-939 KDWNGTVL
+939 KDWNGSVL
-947 KTEQVQYGGAAT
+947 KTQSVFHGGAAT

-977 FTNVT
+977 FNNVT
-982 ADLVVTAQYSANT
+982 ADLVVTAQYSINT

-1027 TGYTFTGWDKAF
+1027 AGYTFTGWDKAF

-1091 PGIVSMTLHVNF
+1091 PGFVTMGIQVAYDSNLTLLSVS
-1103 DSRLELVSVQDT
+1103 DT
-1115 GLLPGK
+1115 GLVPGQMFSTEIENPQPLYWANPTATADCTVNGKIATLTFK
-1121 VHSTV
+1121 VADNAEEGEYHIRVS
-1126 MLNPYTLAWENDSAT
+1126 YDYD
-1141 QNYTVNGTLV
+1141 NYDIYNQSGEAVQFATVNGTL
-1151 TLTFNVPENLEEG
+1151 T
-1164 DYAVSV
+1164 
-1170 SYDSEGYEIYDFNAE
+1170 
-1185 PVDFAVV
+1185 
-1192 NGKISVTDIIYGDV
+1192 VTDVVYGDV
-1206 NGDGK
+1206 NGDGR
-1211 VNNLDRLILTRYLA
+1211 VNNLDGMVLMRHLA
-1225 NWPDYPASRIKP
+1225 KWPSYPASMISP
-1237 GADTNADGKINN
+1237 GADVNADGRINN
-1249 LDRLILTR
+1249 LDGMILMR
-1257 HLANWPDYA
+1257 HLAKWPAYA
-1266 TLPWSSGKSNASVVG
+1266 TLPYSSQKGIVAVRPDNTTFENEPTIVVG
-1281 AESGTKD
+1281 NA
-1288 NEPKIIVNGVEAAPG
+1288 EAAPG
-1303 DTVSV
+1303 ETVRIP
-1308 GIEIANNPGIISMTL
+1308 IELANNPGVVVMGIMVGY
-1323 DVAFDPA
+1323 DEN
-1330 LTLLRVEDTG
+1330 LTLLGFEDTG
-1340 LLPGTVPCTVMQNP
+1340 LLPGQLHSTVIENPQPLFWGNTTSGNCT
-1354 FTLVWTNDSASE
+1354 E
-1366 NFYVNGTLT
+1366 NGVIIYLE
-1375 YFVFKVADNAEPGA
+1375 FKVADDAAPGT
-1389 YNITVTYNLDEYDIY
+1389 YSITVTYDYENYDIY
-1404 DCNAEPVEFA
+1404 NYDGEPIEFA
-1414 VQNGAVTVAAAQPE
+1414 IQNGAVTVAAAQPE
-1428 MHTVTFKDWDGTVLK
+1428 MHTVTFKDWDGTV
-1443 TQEVQYGGNAE
+1443 
-1454 APADPTRTGY
+1454 
-1464 TFTGWDKAFTNIT
+1464 
-1477 SDLVVT
+1477 
-1483 AQYDINTYTVTFK
+1483 
-1496 DWDGTVLKT
+1496 
-1505 QEVQYGGDAEAPA
+1505 
-1518 DPTRVGYTF
+1518 
-1527 TGWDKEFTN
+1527 
-1536 ITADLVVTAQYE
+1536 
-1548 INTYTVTFKDWD
+1548 
-1560 GTVLKTQE
+1560 
-1568 VQYGGDAEAPAD
+1568 
-1580 PTRVGYTFTG
+1580 
-1590 WDKEFTNIMADLVV
+1590 
-1604 TAQYEINTY
+1604 
-1613 TVTFKDWDG
+1613 
-1622 TVLKTQEVQYG
+1622 
-1633 GAATAPANPTRTGY
+1633 
-1647 TFTGWDKAFTNI
+1647 
-1659 MADLVVTAQYEIN
+1659 
-1672 TYTVTFK
+1672 
-1679 DWDGTVLKT
+1679 
-1688 QEVQYGGDAEA
+1688 
-1699 PADPTRVGYTFTG
+1699 
-1712 WDKAFTNI
+1712 
-1720 MADLVV
+1720 
-1726 TAQYE
+1726 
-1731 INTYTVTFKDWDG
+1731 
-1744 TELKTQEV
+1744 LKTQEV

-1784 LVVTAQYEINTYTV
+1784 LVVTAQYE
-1798 TFKDW
+1798 
-1803 DGTVL
+1803 
-1808 KTQEVQH
+1808 
-1815 GGNAEAPADPTRVG
+1815 
-1829 YTFTGWDKAFTNI
+1829 
-1842 TADLVVTAQYE
+1842 
-1853 MLGDVDDDGNVSM
+1853 MLGDVDGDGNVSM

>member
-77 VSITGNQRTD
+77 VSLTGNQRTD

-250 KYVNGEPDGGTLS
+250 KYVNGEPDSGTLS

-304 YVVASSWFR
+304 NVVASSWFR

-409 NWAWSSYGQCRVSK
+409 NWDWGSSGQCHVYK

-428 SNYNTATI
+428 SHYNTATI

-616 PECRTKIIAVLT
+616 PECRTKIISVLT
-628 VATPNISVA
+628 VSTPSISSSSVS
-637 NVENG
+637 NG
-642 KKVTITSGNGAT
+642 TKVTISGSSGAT

-668 TKYTGAFTLYGSA
+668 NKYNGAFVLSNSA
-681 TVKAVAMQNCRF
+681 TVKAIAMQNCRF
-693 NSGVKSTQVT
+693 NSSVASKSVT
-703 VTRPGKPTIS
+703 VTKHTVTFKDWNGSVLKTQSVFHGGAATAPANPTRTGYTFTGWDKAFNNVTADLVVTAQYS
-713 AVCVAQRVWIGWTPT
+713 A
-728 SNTNH
+728 
-733 YDVRI
+733 
-738 YRKGSQ
+738 
-744 TEMIC
+744 
-749 DRGVMNTYAAYD
+749 NTY
-761 LPAGEYYANVAACT
+761 
-775 PGGVLYTF
+775 
-783 SDETD
+783 
-788 CFTVTDISDN
+788 
-798 DYQPIATVTSGNHRY
+798 
-813 TLYEGRMGSWQE
+813 
-825 AKEFCERQG
+825 
-834 GHLVTITSSEEQQTV
+834 
-849 KSLLLQYSSDASCWL
+849 
-864 GCNRLSNGSWA
+864 
-875 WITDEFF
+875 
-882 NYTNWRSGEPNNSS
+882 
-896 NNENYGMAVGD
+896 
-907 SNAQWNDVPMVT
+907 
-919 NSYNMCVV
+919 
-927 LEEEIVYHTVTF
+927 TVTF

-947 KTEQVQYGGAAT
+947 KTQQVQYGGAAT

-982 ADLVVTAQYSANT
+982 ANLVVTAQYSINSYTVTFKDWNGTVLKTQQVQYGGAATAPANPTRAGYTFTGWDKAFTNVTANLVVTAQYSINT

-1288 NEPKIIVNGVEAAPG
+1288 NEPQIIVNGVEAAPG

-1443 TQEVQYGGNAE
+1443 TQEVQHGGDAE

-1464 TFTGWDKAFTNIT
+1464 TFTGWDKAFTNVT
-1477 SDLVVT
+1477 ADLVVT
-1483 AQYDINTYTVTFK
+1483 AQYEINTYIVTFKDWNGTVLKTQEVQYGGDAEAPADPTRTGYTFTGWDKAFTNVTADLVVTAQYEINTYTVTFK
-1496 DWDGTVLKT
+1496 DWDGTELKT

-1527 TGWDKEFTN
+1527 AGWDKSFTN

-1568 VQYGGDAEAPAD
+1568 VQH
-1580 PTRVGYTFTG
+1580 
-1590 WDKEFTNIMADLVV
+1590 
-1604 TAQYEINTY
+1604 
-1613 TVTFKDWDG
+1613 
-1622 TVLKTQEVQYG
+1622 
-1633 GAATAPANPTRTGY
+1633 
-1647 TFTGWDKAFTNI
+1647 
-1659 MADLVVTAQYEIN
+1659 
-1672 TYTVTFK
+1672 
-1679 DWDGTVLKT
+1679 
-1688 QEVQYGGDAEA
+1688 
-1699 PADPTRVGYTFTG
+1699 
-1712 WDKAFTNI
+1712 
-1720 MADLVV
+1720 
-1726 TAQYE
+1726 
-1731 INTYTVTFKDWDG
+1731 
-1744 TELKTQEV
+1744 
-1752 QYGGDAEAPADPTR
+1752 GGDAEAPADPTR

-1815 GGNAEAPADPTRVG
+1815 GGDAEAPADPTRVG

-1853 MLGDVDDDGNVSM
+1853 MLGDVDGDGNVSM

>member
-77 VSITGNQRTD
+77 VSLTGNQRTD

-95 LGYHEGDSIEDL
+95 LGYHEGDNTSQLHGES
-107 NGTGSGSGNYS
+107 SGSSNYT
-118 EYGYWFGTQVKGNTY
+118 EYGYWYGTQVQGNS
-133 GHYYAWCA
+133 GGSYYSWCA
-141 MFVSWCARQAGIP
+141 YFISWCARQAGIP
-154 TSVISNAAYAHADG
+154 TSIISNASYACAG
-168 SNSSGGYSYFHVD
+168 SDNGDFKNLDYYARGSYTPKVGDLVFFCWEGNSSC
-181 YKSPTEYTP
+181 
-190 QEGDL
+190 
-195 IFFDKASQAGEW
+195 W
-207 DHVGIVIGVSNG
+207 DHVEIVIGVSSSEVTTLG
-219 QVYTIEGN
+219 GN
-227 ASNAVISGSYPL
+227 TSNNNVKSRKWSLSNSNIRG
-239 TDAEIQCYGLP
+239 YGVP
-250 KYVNGEPDGGTLS
+250 KY
-263 NTEVINQKIDYLNNN
+263 
-278 ISYFTTT
+278 T
-285 SSACGTYESN
+285 SKLDAPYVYSIATGPW
-295 HMCDKCLNT
+295 KT
-304 YVVASSWFR
+304 YV
-313 NIFGSV
+313 
-319 SVNNFPE
+319 
-326 VYDSN
+326 
-331 GSCYRAGYSCYG
+331 
-343 FANFAEWY
+343 EWY
-351 IFKSSNSSS
+351 
-360 VNVNK
+360 
-365 IGSYSFNYSNMSRY
+365 
-379 AQPGDLISFDTHYAI
+379 
-394 FISADSSNGIYVLDS
+394 
-409 NWAWSSYGQCRVSK
+409 
-423 HYIPY
+423 
-428 SNYNTATI
+428 
-436 NRSTNAPSISPD
+436 
-448 PTTPP
+448 
-453 DVENGNWQYR
+453 
-463 VTGSAGLNVRSG
+463 
-475 PSTDYPVLTAIPKGT
+475 PVK
-490 IVTVTQRTSTNW
+490 
-502 GKMTYNGTTG
+502 
-512 WGCLDYCEL
+512 
-521 VTSNPTP
+521 
-528 TPTPTPTPAPSG
+528 
-540 GVQDLTNPKNPN
+540 
-552 KYSTPPSGTYL
+552 
-563 NVGDS
+563 
-568 GTYVRWLQACLNQCG
+568 
-583 YSCDVDGQ
+583 
-591 FGYGTAEALKSFQR
+591 
-605 KYGLTVDGGFG
+605 
-616 PECRTKIIAVLT
+616 
-628 VATPNISVA
+628 
-637 NVENG
+637 
-642 KKVTITSGNGAT
+642 GAT
-654 IFYTTNGSNPTESS
+654 SYELRIYAANDTANPVN
-668 TKYTGAFTLYGSA
+668 
-681 TVKAVAMQNCRF
+681 TVKSITN
-693 NSGVKSTQVT
+693 T
-703 VTRPGKPTIS
+703 VYGIKLSP
-713 AVCVAQRVWIGWTPT
+713 
-728 SNTNH
+728 
-733 YDVRI
+733 
-738 YRKGSQ
+738 
-744 TEMIC
+744 
-749 DRGVMNTYAAYD
+749 
-761 LPAGEYYANVAACT
+761 GEYYTSVTAVNPNYSPT
-775 PGGVLYTF
+775 YTTGPM
-783 SDETD
+783 SPK
-788 CFTVTDISDN
+788 FTVPSTN
-798 DYQPIATVTSGNHRY
+798 DRDP
-813 TLYEGRMGSWQE
+813 LYPKASTFYNGHLYILYDVQTGCWDQANEMCNTW
-825 AKEFCERQG
+825 G
-834 GHLVTITSSEEQQTV
+834 GHLVTINSAQEQAVVYELAKKSSKSYCKIGAKANASRQWSWVTGENFSYANWKSGQPDNYNGMEFYAEMDIKAGGTWDDCANVRYGDVCFIVEHEMNETPIKTYSVDNKVKYAVFDKAMPWEDAKNYCEQ
-849 KSLLLQYSSDASCWL
+849 L
-864 GCNRLSNGSWA
+864 GGHLATISNKAEQDIIAGLIVNGSRDAYSIGATKRGLDNWS
-875 WITDEFF
+875 WIDGKEFS
-882 NYTNWRSGEPNNSS
+882 YTNWDDGYPVNPYGEGYYIHMVKSGKWHDIYNITHYGFVCEFELPYTLTINYLYENGSTAAPS
-896 NNENYGMAVGD
+896 YTARVNYGDAYSVTSPNVQGHSPSRQIVSGTMGATNMSV
-907 SNAQWNDVPMVT
+907 DV
-919 NSYNMCVV
+919 
-927 LEEEIVYHTVTF
+927 VYSANTYTVTF

-947 KTEQVQYGGAAT
+947 KTQQVQYGGAAT

-964 TRTGYT
+964 TRPGYT

-1039 TNVTANLVV
+1039 NNVTANLVA

-1443 TQEVQYGGNAE
+1443 TQEVQHGGDAE

-1464 TFTGWDKAFTNIT
+1464 TFTGWDKAFTN
-1477 SDLVVT
+1477 VT
-1483 AQYDINTYTVTFK
+1483 
-1496 DWDGTVLKT
+1496 
-1505 QEVQYGGDAEAPA
+1505 
-1518 DPTRVGYTF
+1518 
-1527 TGWDKEFTN
+1527 
-1536 ITADLVVTAQYE
+1536 
-1548 INTYTVTFKDWD
+1548 
-1560 GTVLKTQE
+1560 
-1568 VQYGGDAEAPAD
+1568 
-1580 PTRVGYTFTG
+1580 
-1590 WDKEFTNIMADLVV
+1590 
-1604 TAQYEINTY
+1604 
-1613 TVTFKDWDG
+1613 
-1622 TVLKTQEVQYG
+1622 
-1633 GAATAPANPTRTGY
+1633 
-1647 TFTGWDKAFTNI
+1647 
-1659 MADLVVTAQYEIN
+1659 
-1672 TYTVTFK
+1672 
-1679 DWDGTVLKT
+1679 
-1688 QEVQYGGDAEA
+1688 
-1699 PADPTRVGYTFTG
+1699 
-1712 WDKAFTNI
+1712 
-1720 MADLVV
+1720 ADLVV

-1766 TGYTFTGWDK
+1766 VGYTFTGWDK

-1815 GGNAEAPADPTRVG
+1815 GGDAEAPADPTRTG
-1829 YTFTGWDKAFTNI
+1829 YTFTGWDKAFTNV

>member
-77 VSITGNQRTD
+77 VSLTGNQRTD

-95 LGYHEGDSIEDL
+95 LGYHEGDNTSQLHGES
-107 NGTGSGSGNYS
+107 SGSSNYT
-118 EYGYWFGTQVKGNTY
+118 EYGYWYGTQVQ
-133 GHYYAWCA
+133 GHSGGSYYAWCA
-141 MFVSWCARQAGIP
+141 YFISWCARQAGIP
-154 TSVISNAAYAHADG
+154 TSIISNASYACAG
-168 SNSSGGYSYFHVD
+168 SDNGDFKNLDYYARGSYTPKVGDLVFFCWEGNSSC
-181 YKSPTEYTP
+181 
-190 QEGDL
+190 
-195 IFFDKASQAGEW
+195 W
-207 DHVGIVIGVSNG
+207 DHVEIVIGV
-219 QVYTIEGN
+219 
-227 ASNAVISGSYPL
+227 
-239 TDAEIQCYGLP
+239 
-250 KYVNGEPDGGTLS
+250 
-263 NTEVINQKIDYLNNN
+263 
-278 ISYFTTT
+278 
-285 SSACGTYESN
+285 
-295 HMCDKCLNT
+295 
-304 YVVASSWFR
+304 
-313 NIFGSV
+313 
-319 SVNNFPE
+319 
-326 VYDSN
+326 
-331 GSCYRAGYSCYG
+331 
-343 FANFAEWY
+343 
-351 IFKSSNSSS
+351 
-360 VNVNK
+360 
-365 IGSYSFNYSNMSRY
+365 
-379 AQPGDLISFDTHYAI
+379 
-394 FISADSSNGIYVLDS
+394 DSSNV
-409 NWAWSSYGQCRVSK
+409 
-423 HYIPY
+423 
-428 SNYNTATI
+428 
-436 NRSTNAPSISPD
+436 
-448 PTTPP
+448 TTLG
-453 DVENGNWQYR
+453 GN
-463 VTGSAGLNVRSG
+463 
-475 PSTDYPVLTAIPKGT
+475 
-490 IVTVTQRTSTNW
+490 TSTNNVKKRSW
-502 GKMTYNGTTG
+502 NLSNSYIRGYGVPKY
-512 WGCLDYCEL
+512 
-521 VTSNPTP
+521 TSGSTP
-528 TPTPTPTPAPSG
+528 TPTPTPSG
-540 GVQDLTNPKNPN
+540 SVQDLTNPKNPN

-703 VTRPGKPTIS
+703 IDRPGKPSIN
-713 AVCVAQRVWIGWTPT
+713 AVCVAQRVWIKWAPT
-728 SNTNH
+728 ANTHH

-738 YRKGSQ
+738 YPEGSQ
-744 TEMIC
+744 TEIIC
-749 DRGVMNTYAAYD
+749 EYGVTNSYMAFE
-761 LPAGEYYANVAACT
+761 LPAGKYYANVASCNQN
-775 PGGVLYTF
+775 GSVYTF
-783 SDETD
+783 SDSTSV
-788 CFTVTDISDN
+788 FTVTNITDSS
-798 DYQPIATVTSGNHRY
+798 YQPAATVTSGGHRY
-813 TLYEGRMGSWQE
+813 VLYPDRMGSWQE

-834 GHLVTITSSEEQQTV
+834 GHLVTITSAAEQQTV
-849 KSLLLQYSSDASCWL
+849 QSLLQQYSSDASCWL
-864 GCNRLSNGSWA
+864 GCKLMNDGSWMWVTGEA
-875 WITDEFF
+875 FD
-882 NYTNWRSGEPNNSS
+882 YTNWRTGEPNNSS
-896 NNENYGMAVGD
+896 NDEGYGMVVGD
-907 SNAQWNDVPMVT
+907 YNGQWNDVAMT
-919 NSYNMCVV
+919 TGSYNLCVV
-927 LEEEIVYHTVTF
+927 LELELTYHTVTF

-947 KTEQVQYGGAAT
+947 KTQQVEHGKAAT

-964 TRTGYT
+964 TRTGYA

-1048 TAQYVQNE
+1048 TAQYSINTYTVTFKDWNGTVLKTQQVQYGGAATAPANPTRTGYTFTGWDKAFTSVTANLVVTAQYSINTYTVTFKDWNGTVLKTQQVQYGGAATAPANPTRTGYTFTGWDKAFTNVTANLVVTAQYVQNE

-1066 PQIVVESKTTSAG
+1066 PQIVVGSKTTMAG
-1079 STVAVNISIANN
+1079 NTVTVDVSLKNN
-1091 PGIVSMTLHVNF
+1091 PGIISMMLHLSY
-1103 DSRLELVSVQDT
+1103 DDALTLVSIGDT
-1115 GLLPGK
+1115 GLMPGR
-1121 VHSTV
+1121 VHGDVTDTLFWDSGTST
-1126 MLNPYTLAWENDSAT
+1126 ENL
-1141 QNYTVNGTLV
+1141 TVNGV
-1151 TLTFNVPENLEEG
+1151 IATLTFKVDENAEPGEYG
-1164 DYAVSV
+1164 IRFTYNNDESDIINA
-1170 SYDSEGYEIYDFNAE
+1170 DFE

-1192 NGKISVTDIIYGDV
+1192 NGKIKVSNVIIGDVDMSGSVNAKDRVVLGRYLTHWPGFDDTTCSVLAADV

-1211 VNNLDRLILTRYLA
+1211 VNALDRVILGRYLTH
-1225 NWPDYPASRIKP
+1225 WPGYEE
-1237 GADTNADGKINN
+1237 
-1249 LDRLILTR
+1249 
-1257 HLANWPDYA
+1257 
-1266 TLPWSSGKSNASVVG
+1266 LPYTTKGDSQFAISGVQRTGEA
-1281 AESGTKD
+1281 
-1288 NEPKIIVNGVEAAPG
+1288 PQIIVDSASAEPG
-1303 DTVSV
+1303 ETFTVNVSL
-1308 GIEIANNPGIISMTL
+1308 ANNPGVISMML
-1323 DVAFDPA
+1323 HLSYDDA
-1330 LTLLRVEDTG
+1330 LTLINIGDTG
-1340 LLPGTVPCTVMQNP
+1340 LFPGRVHGDVTDVLFWDYGTSSQNFTGNGVIATLT
-1354 FTLVWTNDSASE
+1354 FTLSE
-1366 NFYVNGTLT
+1366 EAEPGEYHICLS
-1375 YFVFKVADNAEPGA
+1375 YDNAEGDII
-1389 YNITVTYNLDEYDIY
+1389 NIDF
-1404 DCNAEPVEFA
+1404 EPVEFA

-1443 TQEVQYGGNAE
+1443 TQEVQHGGDAE
-1454 APADPTRTGY
+1454 APADPTRAGY
-1464 TFTGWDKAFTNIT
+1464 TFTGWDKAFTNIMA
-1477 SDLVVT
+1477 DLVVT
-1483 AQYDINTYTVTFK
+1483 AQYEINTYTVTFK

-1505 QEVQYGGDAEAPA
+1505 QEVQHGGDAEAPA

-1527 TGWDKEFTN
+1527 TGWDKAFTN
-1536 ITADLVVTAQYE
+1536 VTADLVVTAQYE

-1590 WDKEFTNIMADLVV
+1590 WDKVFTNV
-1604 TAQYEINTY
+1604 
-1613 TVTFKDWDG
+1613 
-1622 TVLKTQEVQYG
+1622 
-1633 GAATAPANPTRTGY
+1633 
-1647 TFTGWDKAFTNI
+1647 
-1659 MADLVVTAQYEIN
+1659 
-1672 TYTVTFK
+1672 
-1679 DWDGTVLKT
+1679 
-1688 QEVQYGGDAEA
+1688 
-1699 PADPTRVGYTFTG
+1699 
-1712 WDKAFTNI
+1712 
-1720 MADLVV
+1720 
-1726 TAQYE
+1726 
-1731 INTYTVTFKDWDG
+1731 
-1744 TELKTQEV
+1744 
-1752 QYGGDAEAPADPTR
+1752 
-1766 TGYTFTGWDK
+1766 
-1776 AFTNITAD
+1776 TAD

-1808 KTQEVQH
+1808 KTQEVQF
-1815 GGNAEAPADPTRVG
+1815 GGDAEAPADPTRVG

-1853 MLGDVDDDGNVSM
+1853 MLGDVDGDGNVSM

>member
-64 SYRSGKYYTQLCN
+64 YYRSGKYYTQLCN
-77 VSITGNQRTD
+77 VSLTGNQRTD

-107 NGTGSGSGNYS
+107 NGTGSGSSNYT
-118 EYGYWFGTQVKGNTY
+118 EYGYWYGTQVQGSSSGFYKS
-133 GHYYAWCA
+133 WCA
-141 MFVSWCARQAGIP
+141 IFISWCARQAGIP
-154 TSVISNAAYAHADG
+154 TSIISNATYACAG
-168 SNSSGGYSYFHVD
+168 SDYGDFKNLDFYSRG
-181 YKSPTEYTP
+181 SYTP
-190 QEGDL
+190 KVGDL
-195 IFFDKASQAGEW
+195 IFFDWLDGDQYVW
-207 DHVGIVIGVSNG
+207 DHVEIVIGV
-219 QVYTIEGN
+219 
-227 ASNAVISGSYPL
+227 
-239 TDAEIQCYGLP
+239 
-250 KYVNGEPDGGTLS
+250 
-263 NTEVINQKIDYLNNN
+263 
-278 ISYFTTT
+278 
-285 SSACGTYESN
+285 
-295 HMCDKCLNT
+295 
-304 YVVASSWFR
+304 
-313 NIFGSV
+313 
-319 SVNNFPE
+319 
-326 VYDSN
+326 
-331 GSCYRAGYSCYG
+331 
-343 FANFAEWY
+343 
-351 IFKSSNSSS
+351 
-360 VNVNK
+360 
-365 IGSYSFNYSNMSRY
+365 
-379 AQPGDLISFDTHYAI
+379 
-394 FISADSSNGIYVLDS
+394 DSSNVTTLGGNTGTNDVKTR
-409 NWAWSSYGQCRVSK
+409 NWNLSHQYIKGYGVPK
-423 HYIPY
+423 Y
-428 SNYNTATI
+428 T
-436 NRSTNAPSISPD
+436 
-448 PTTPP
+448 
-453 DVENGNWQYR
+453 
-463 VTGSAGLNVRSG
+463 SG
-475 PSTDYPVLTAIPKGT
+475 
-490 IVTVTQRTSTNW
+490 
-502 GKMTYNGTTG
+502 
-512 WGCLDYCEL
+512 
-521 VTSNPTP
+521 SNPTP
-528 TPTPTPTPAPSG
+528 TPTPTPTPSG
-540 GVQDLTNPKNPN
+540 SVQDLTNPKNPN

-977 FTNVT
+977 FNNVT
-982 ADLVVTAQYSANT
+982 ADLVVTAQYSINT

-1018 ATAPANPTR
+1018 ATAPANPTRTGYTFTGWYKAFTSVTANLVVTAQYSINTYTVTFKDWNGTVLKTQQVQYGGAATAPANPTRVGYTFTGWDKAFTNVTANLVVTAQYSINTYTVTFKDWNGTVLKTQQVQYGGAATVPANPTR

-1061 VPSDA
+1061 VPSDV

-1091 PGIVSMTLHVNF
+1091 PGFVTMGIQVAYDSNLTLLSVS
-1103 DSRLELVSVQDT
+1103 DT
-1115 GLLPGK
+1115 GLVPGQMFSTEIENPQPLYWANPTATADCTVNGKIATLTFK
-1121 VHSTV
+1121 VADNAEEGECHIRVS
-1126 MLNPYTLAWENDSAT
+1126 YDYD
-1141 QNYTVNGTLV
+1141 NYDIYNQSGEAVQFATVNGTL
-1151 TLTFNVPENLEEG
+1151 T
-1164 DYAVSV
+1164 
-1170 SYDSEGYEIYDFNAE
+1170 
-1185 PVDFAVV
+1185 
-1192 NGKISVTDIIYGDV
+1192 VTDVVYGDV
-1206 NGDGK
+1206 NGDGR
-1211 VNNLDRLILTRYLA
+1211 VNNLDGMVLMRHLA
-1225 NWPDYPASRIKP
+1225 KWPSYPASMISP
-1237 GADTNADGKINN
+1237 GADVNADGRINN
-1249 LDRLILTR
+1249 LDGMILMR
-1257 HLANWPDYA
+1257 HLAKWPAYA
-1266 TLPWSSGKSNASVVG
+1266 TLPYSSQKGIVAVRPDNTTFENEPTIVVG
-1281 AESGTKD
+1281 NA
-1288 NEPKIIVNGVEAAPG
+1288 EAAPG
-1303 DTVSV
+1303 ETVRIP
-1308 GIEIANNPGIISMTL
+1308 IELANNPGVIVMGIMVGY
-1323 DVAFDPA
+1323 DEN
-1330 LTLLRVEDTG
+1330 LTLLGFEDTG
-1340 LLPGTVPCTVMQNP
+1340 LLPGQLHSTVIENPQPLFWGNTTSGNCT
-1354 FTLVWTNDSASE
+1354 E
-1366 NFYVNGTLT
+1366 NGVIIYLE
-1375 YFVFKVADNAEPGA
+1375 FKVADDAAPGT
-1389 YNITVTYNLDEYDIY
+1389 YSITVTYDYENYDIY
-1404 DCNAEPVEFA
+1404 NYDGEPIEFA

-1443 TQEVQYGGNAE
+1443 TQEVQYGGDAE
-1454 APADPTRTGY
+1454 APADPTRT
-1464 TFTGWDKAFTNIT
+1464 
-1477 SDLVVT
+1477 
-1483 AQYDINTYTVTFK
+1483 
-1496 DWDGTVLKT
+1496 
-1505 QEVQYGGDAEAPA
+1505 
-1518 DPTRVGYTF
+1518 GYTF

-1568 VQYGGDAEAPAD
+1568 VQHGGD
-1580 PTRVGYTFTG
+1580 
-1590 WDKEFTNIMADLVV
+1590 
-1604 TAQYEINTY
+1604 
-1613 TVTFKDWDG
+1613 
-1622 TVLKTQEVQYG
+1622 
-1633 GAATAPANPTRTGY
+1633 
-1647 TFTGWDKAFTNI
+1647 
-1659 MADLVVTAQYEIN
+1659 
-1672 TYTVTFK
+1672 
-1679 DWDGTVLKT
+1679 
-1688 QEVQYGGDAEA
+1688 
-1699 PADPTRVGYTFTG
+1699 
-1712 WDKAFTNI
+1712 
-1720 MADLVV
+1720 
-1726 TAQYE
+1726 
-1731 INTYTVTFKDWDG
+1731 
-1744 TELKTQEV
+1744 
-1752 QYGGDAEAPADPTR
+1752 
-1766 TGYTFTGWDK
+1766 
-1776 AFTNITAD
+1776 
-1784 LVVTAQYEINTYTV
+1784 
-1798 TFKDW
+1798 
-1803 DGTVL
+1803 
-1808 KTQEVQH
+1808 
-1815 GGNAEAPADPTRVG
+1815 AEAPADPTRVG

-1853 MLGDVDDDGNVSM
+1853 MLGDVDGDGNVSM